1 MTKVKVGLGCLLE
14 LLKKDPIVKI
24 VSELPPKETAELN
37 FIYLV
42 PKDNAGQDKR
52 AYVLRPDRSGYDA
65 IDLSPQVI
73 DVVGEGLITVKKEV
87 HNENGDVTFTV
98 TTSPSF
104 QAVLDSLTAKDKE
117 LDTKVSALEAKDAVH
132 EAKLSAIEAKDSEQD
147 TKLEALKAHDD
158 QVDNALEEVGKAIE
172 KTVDLVDKKT
182 GDLKESVK
190 ELNDSVK
197 KLDEEHGK
205 AIGDLQKDSQDL
217 KELTS
222 ELDNSIS
229 EINDQIKHLDGGLE
243 EEVKA
248 VHTEVED
255 ITNAVT
261 ELENKTDKL
270 VKDAETDKATQK
282 EKDNTQDAEI
292 EALKKKDEEVGTA
305 LESMG
310 EALGKT
316 VDLIDNKTQG
326 LDTRVK
332 ALEAKE
338 DSDKQTL
345 AIAGNKLSISNGNE
359 VDLPQ
364 YDDTSVKE
372 SIKQANDYTE
382 QVKNFLEGKVNA
394 NKDAIDANKADAD
407 AKNTAL
413 TTRVNVLE
421 EAKPVVENKLTEIE
435 AKNTAQ
441 DEKITAL
448 ENRTDNFINN
458 VAVSKADGKVK
469 LTYSRVDGSSSEV
482 EFEDSD
488 TVTLAYDDEPLKTRI
503 KALEDKEDKDTI
515 YNDTEVKQGI
525 QANTASITALDTK
538 VDGNKQAQDGKN
550 TELENR
556 IQALEVKPDKDTV
569 YDDSALTN
577 RVQAL
582 ENKEDK
588 DTVYDDTALAGR
600 VTALETT
607 VPANKQAQDAKNTE
621 LDAKDK
627 ELEGKITALENKV
640 DNDNQTLTLDDHTL
654 SISGGNSVTLPKYD
668 DSALKASV
676 EELKAKDTELANKD
690 QELTNEI
697 NTLKAKTDN
706 FVSGVSVNKEGNK
719 VKLTYSYVDGSNK
732 EVEFEDSDTVTL
744 AYDDTAVK
752 ERLTALEAKEDKD
765 TIYNDAEVKA
775 QIQAVDTK
783 ADNNKQAQDTKNTE
797 LENRIGA
804 LESKEDKDTIYDDS
818 ALKAK
823 VSDLTDKDTALDAR
837 ISALETK
844 PDKDTIYDDTALAGR
859 VSALEA
865 KEDKDTVYDDTE
877 LKGKIKELSDRVAT
891 DEGAQA
897 LKNDAQDTEIQAL
910 KAKDAELAKSITD
923 NKADADTKVQG
934 LDTRLQAIEAKE
946 DNDKQTLS
954 LTDHTLAI
962 SNGNSVELPKYDDS
976 ALKAKDAE
984 QDEAIKS
991 LKEKTKSFLTGAGV
1005 TRQGNVVTLTYT
1017 NIDGSSTNLE
1027 FNDNDT
1033 KAIAYDDSALKAR
1046 VQDLENRADNDTI
1059 YNDAPLKE
1067 RISALENKPDK
1078 DTVYDDAPLK
1088 ERITALETKVDKDTV
1103 YDDSAVRQLIQANKD
1118 SIATTDNMVD
1128 EHENKINTLTTD
1140 VEALK
1145 AKPDKDTIYDDS
1157 AVTARLTALETKEDK
1172 DTVYN
1177 DKELRDKITALE
1189 GKTDNFVSNV
1199 GVSRDGNTVKLTYTM
1214 VNGDNKEVSFTDN
1227 DTVSVA
1233 YDDSALRGRVEA
1245 LENKP
1250 EVEYELAKT
1259 TKAVTLSQGDG
1270 VINLASEETTDPF
1283 KELTLKGN
1291 VSAKVKSPFGGDEV
1305 TVVGKVGFTSGTTE
1319 DEIQGSHRNSINE
1332 FVYVEFFY
1340 TGATVKA
1347 FLVFE
1352 PENENEVVKYR
1363 KALSLDELQGTEPAR
1378 ISISKAGAE
1387 QGYVEATFTG
1397 VNSSI
1402 NYYKVQKKG

>member
-158 QVDNALEEVGKAIE
+158 QVDDALEAVGKTIE
-172 KTVDLVDKKT
+172 KTVDLIDAKVLELKKDNERQD
-182 GDLKESVK
+182 GALDDLGESVK
-190 ELNDSVK
+190 DLNESVQH
-197 KLDEEHGK
+197 LDEEHGK
-205 AIGDLQKDSQDL
+205 AIADLQKDSQGL

-222 ELDNSIS
+222 ELDNSIN
-229 EINDQIKHLDGGLE
+229 EINDQLKLLDGGLE

-248 VHTEVED
+248 IHTEVGD

-261 ELENKTDKL
+261 EIENRTDKL
-270 VKDAETDKATQK
+270 AKDAEDKSKSQA
-282 EKDNTQDAEI
+282 EKDGSQDAEI
-292 EALKKKDEEVGTA
+292 EALKKKDAEVETA
-305 LESMG
+305 LETLG
-310 EALGKT
+310 ETLGKT
-316 VDLIDNKTQG
+316 VDLIDHKAEG

-364 YDDTSVKE
+364 YDDTAVKDA
-372 SIKQANDYTE
+372 INHLGDGLNQAMDYTE
-382 QVKNFLEGKVNA
+382 QVKNYVDSKA
-394 NKDAIDANKADAD
+394 DALTLVLGTAKADAD

-413 TTRVNVLE
+413 TARVNVLE
-421 EAKPVVENKLTEIE
+421 EAKPVVENKLAEL
-435 AKNTAQ
+435 AVKNDSQ

-458 VAVSKADGKVK
+458 VTVSKEAGKVK

-569 YDDSALTN
+569 YDD
-577 RVQAL
+577 
-582 ENKEDK
+582 
-588 DTVYDDTALAGR
+588 TALAGR
-600 VTALETT
+600 VTA
-607 VPANKQAQDAKNTE
+607 NKEAQDAKNT
-621 LDAKDK
+621 

-654 SISGGNSVTLPKYD
+654 SISGGNAVTLPKYD
-668 DSALKASV
+668 DSALKADV

-752 ERLTALEAKEDKD
+752 ERLTALE
-765 TIYNDAEVKA
+765 
-775 QIQAVDTK
+775 
-783 ADNNKQAQDTKNTE
+783 
-797 LENRIGA
+797 
-804 LESKEDKDTIYDDS
+804 
-818 ALKAK
+818 
-823 VSDLTDKDTALDAR
+823 
-837 ISALETK
+837 TK
-844 PDKDTIYDDTALAGR
+844 P
-859 VSALEA
+859 
-865 KEDKDTVYDDTE
+865 DKDTVYDDTE
-877 LKGKIKELSDRVAT
+877 LKGKVEALTTRVTT
-891 DEGAQA
+891 DESAQA
-897 LKNDAQDTEIQAL
+897 IKDNAQDAEIQAL

-954 LTDHTLAI
+954 LTDHTLSI
-962 SNGNSVELPKYDDS
+962 YNGNSVELPKYDDTVV
-976 ALKAKDAE
+976 KAKNAS
-984 QDEAIKS
+984 QDEEINA
-991 LKEKTKSFLTGAGV
+991 LKEKTKSFLTGASV

-1033 KAIAYDDSALKAR
+1033 KAIAYDDTALKAR

-1059 YNDAPLKE
+1059 YNDAPIKE
-1067 RISALENKPDK
+1067 RLNALETKEDK

-1088 ERITALETKVDKDTV
+1088 ERLTALETKVDKDTV
-1103 YDDSAVRQLIQANKD
+1103 YDDTEVKKLIQANKD

-1199 GVSRDGNTVKLTYTM
+1199 GVSREGNTVKLTYTM

-1250 EVEYELAKT
+1250 EVEYDLVKT
-1259 TKAVTLSQGDG
+1259 TKAVTLSQGEG
-1270 VINLASEETTDPF
+1270 VINLASEATTDPL
-1283 KELTLKGN
+1283 KELVLTGN
-1291 VSAKVKSPFGGDEV
+1291 VSAKVKSPFGGEET
-1305 TVVGKVGFTSGTTE
+1305 TVAGKVGFNSGTTG
-1319 DEIQGSHRNSINE
+1319 DDIQGSHKDSINE
-1332 FVYVEFFY
+1332 FVYVDFFY
-1340 TGATVKA
+1340 TGSTVKA
-1347 FLVFE
+1347 YLVYE

-1363 KALSLDELQGTEPAR
+1363 KALSLAELQGTEPAR
-1378 ISISKAGAE
+1378 ISISKGGVE
-1387 QGYVEATFTG
+1387 QGYVEATFTA
-1397 VNSSI
+1397 VTASSNS
-1402 NYYKVQKKG
+1402 YKVQKKG

>member
-73 DVVGEGLITVKKEV
+73 DVVGEGLITVKREV

-158 QVDNALEEVGKAIE
+158 QVDDALEAVGKTIE
-172 KTVDLVDKKT
+172 KTVDLIDAKVLELKKDNERQD
-182 GDLKESVK
+182 GALDDLGESVK
-190 ELNDSVK
+190 DLNESVQH
-197 KLDEEHGK
+197 LDEEHGK
-205 AIGDLQKDSQDL
+205 AIADLQKDSQGL

-222 ELDNSIS
+222 ELDNSIN
-229 EINDQIKHLDGGLE
+229 EINDQLKLLDGGLE

-248 VHTEVED
+248 IHTEVGD

-261 ELENKTDKL
+261 EIENRTDKL
-270 VKDAETDKATQK
+270 AKDAEDKTKAQA
-282 EKDNTQDAEI
+282 EKDGSQDTEI
-292 EALKKKDEEVGTA
+292 EALKKKDAEVETA
-305 LESMG
+305 LETLG
-310 EALGKT
+310 ETLGKT
-316 VDLIDNKTQG
+316 VDLIDHKAEG

-345 AIAGNKLSISNGNE
+345 AIDGNKLSISNGNE

-364 YDDTSVKE
+364 YDDTAVKDA
-372 SIKQANDYTE
+372 INHLGDGLNQAMDYTE
-382 QVKNFLEGKVNA
+382 QVKNYV
-394 NKDAIDANKADAD
+394 DSKADALTLVLGTSKADSD
-407 AKNTAL
+407 AKNSAL
-413 TTRVNVLE
+413 TDRVHVLE

-556 IQALEVKPDKDTV
+556 IQALE
-569 YDDSALTN
+569 
-577 RVQAL
+577 
-582 ENKEDK
+582 
-588 DTVYDDTALAGR
+588 
-600 VTALETT
+600 
-607 VPANKQAQDAKNTE
+607 
-621 LDAKDK
+621 
-627 ELEGKITALENKV
+627 
-640 DNDNQTLTLDDHTL
+640 
-654 SISGGNSVTLPKYD
+654 
-668 DSALKASV
+668 
-676 EELKAKDTELANKD
+676 
-690 QELTNEI
+690 
-697 NTLKAKTDN
+697 
-706 FVSGVSVNKEGNK
+706 
-719 VKLTYSYVDGSNK
+719 
-732 EVEFEDSDTVTL
+732 
-744 AYDDTAVK
+744 
-752 ERLTALEAKEDKD
+752 
-765 TIYNDAEVKA
+765 
-775 QIQAVDTK
+775 
-783 ADNNKQAQDTKNTE
+783 
-797 LENRIGA
+797 
-804 LESKEDKDTIYDDS
+804 
-818 ALKAK
+818 
-823 VSDLTDKDTALDAR
+823 
-837 ISALETK
+837 TK
-844 PDKDTIYDDTALAGR
+844 P
-859 VSALEA
+859 
-865 KEDKDTVYDDTE
+865 DKDTVYDDTE
-877 LKGKIKELSDRVAT
+877 LKGKVEALTTRVTT
-891 DEGAQA
+891 DESAQA
-897 LKNDAQDTEIQAL
+897 IKDNAQDAKIQAL
-910 KAKDAELAKSITD
+910 EAKDAELAKSITD

-946 DNDKQTLS
+946 DSDKQTLS
-954 LTDHTLAI
+954 LTDHTLSI
-962 SNGNSVELPKYDDS
+962 SNGNSVELPKYDDTVV
-976 ALKAKDAE
+976 KAKNTE
-984 QDEAIKS
+984 QDEELKA
-991 LKEKTKSFLTGAGV
+991 LKEKTKSFLTGASV

-1017 NIDGSSTNLE
+1017 NIDGTSTNLE

-1033 KAIAYDDSALKAR
+1033 KTIAYDDTALKAR

-1059 YNDAPLKE
+1059 YNDAP
-1067 RISALENKPDK
+1067 I
-1078 DTVYDDAPLK
+1078 K
-1088 ERITALETKVDKDTV
+1088 ERITALENKTDKDIV
-1103 YDDSAVRQLIQANKD
+1103 YDDAEVKKLIQANKD

-1128 EHENKINTLTTD
+1128 EHENKINTLTSD

-1177 DKELRDKITALE
+1177 DEELRNKITALE

-1199 GVSRDGNTVKLTYTM
+1199 GVSREGNTVKLTYTM

-1250 EVEYELAKT
+1250 EVEYELAKST
-1259 TKAVTLSQGDG
+1259 VSVGMNNQVGIIELALEGRKPNGQLKEF
-1270 VINLASEETTDPF
+1270 VIT
-1283 KELTLKGN
+1283 GN
-1291 VSAKVKSPFGGDEV
+1291 VSAKVKSPFGGDET
-1305 TVVGKVGFTSGTTE
+1305 TVAGKVGFTSGTTG
-1319 DEIQGSHRNSINE
+1319 DDISGSHTTAVSEN
-1332 FVYVEFFY
+1332 VYVEFYY
-1340 TGATVKA
+1340 TDSELKA
-1347 FLVFE
+1347 SLVYE

-1363 KALSLDELQGTEPAR
+1363 KVLNIDELKGTEPAR
-1378 ISISKAGAE
+1378 ISISKANVE
-1387 QGYVEATFTG
+1387 QGYVEATFTDFT
-1397 VNSSI
+1397 VKLNS
-1402 NYYKVQKKG
+1402 YKVQKKG

>member
-158 QVDNALEEVGKAIE
+158 QVDNALEEVGKTIE
-172 KTVDLVDKKT
+172 KTVELIDAKVLELKKDNERQDGALDDL
-182 GDLKESVK
+182 GESVK
-190 ELNDSVK
+190 DLNESVQH
-197 KLDEEHGK
+197 LDEEHGK
-205 AIGDLQKDSQDL
+205 AIADLQKDSQDM

-222 ELDNSIS
+222 ELDNSIN
-229 EINDQIKHLDGGLE
+229 EINDQLKLLDGGLE
-243 EEVKA
+243 EEVNNL
-248 VHTEVED
+248 HTEVSD
-255 ITNAVT
+255 MTNTVT
-261 ELENKTDKL
+261 ELENRTDKL
-270 VKDAETDKATQK
+270 AKDAEDKAKAQA
-282 EKDNTQDAEI
+282 EKDGSQDAEI
-292 EALKKKDEEVGTA
+292 EALKKKDAEVETA
-305 LESMG
+305 LETLG
-310 EALGKT
+310 ETLGKT
-316 VDLIDNKTQG
+316 VDLIDHKAEG

-382 QVKNFLEGKVNA
+382 SVKNFLEGKN
-394 NKDAIDANKADAD
+394 D
-407 AKNTAL
+407 AL

-458 VAVSKADGKVK
+458 VTVSKEAGKVK

-556 IQALEVKPDKDTV
+556 IQALE
-569 YDDSALTN
+569 
-577 RVQAL
+577 
-582 ENKEDK
+582 
-588 DTVYDDTALAGR
+588 
-600 VTALETT
+600 
-607 VPANKQAQDAKNTE
+607 
-621 LDAKDK
+621 
-627 ELEGKITALENKV
+627 
-640 DNDNQTLTLDDHTL
+640 
-654 SISGGNSVTLPKYD
+654 
-668 DSALKASV
+668 
-676 EELKAKDTELANKD
+676 
-690 QELTNEI
+690 
-697 NTLKAKTDN
+697 
-706 FVSGVSVNKEGNK
+706 
-719 VKLTYSYVDGSNK
+719 
-732 EVEFEDSDTVTL
+732 
-744 AYDDTAVK
+744 
-752 ERLTALEAKEDKD
+752 
-765 TIYNDAEVKA
+765 
-775 QIQAVDTK
+775 
-783 ADNNKQAQDTKNTE
+783 
-797 LENRIGA
+797 
-804 LESKEDKDTIYDDS
+804 
-818 ALKAK
+818 
-823 VSDLTDKDTALDAR
+823 
-837 ISALETK
+837 TK
-844 PDKDTIYDDTALAGR
+844 P
-859 VSALEA
+859 
-865 KEDKDTVYDDTE
+865 DKDTVYDDTE
-877 LKGKIKELSDRVAT
+877 LKGKVETLTTRVTT
-891 DEGAQA
+891 DESAQA
-897 LKNDAQDTEIQAL
+897 IKDNAQDAEIQAL

-946 DNDKQTLS
+946 DSDKQTLS
-954 LTDHTLAI
+954 LTDHTLSI
-962 SNGNSVELPKYDDS
+962 SNGNSVELPKYDDTVVKAKNTS
-976 ALKAKDAE
+976 QDEEINALKE
-984 QDEAIKS
+984 R
-991 LKEKTKSFLTGAGV
+991 TKSFLTGASV

-1033 KAIAYDDSALKAR
+1033 KAIAYDDTALKAR

-1067 RISALENKPDK
+1067 RITALENKTDK

-1088 ERITALETKVDKDTV
+1088 ERLTALETKVDKDTV
-1103 YDDSAVRQLIQANKD
+1103 YDDTEVKKLIQANKD

-1177 DKELRDKITALE
+1177 DEELRNKITALE

-1199 GVSRDGNTVKLTYTM
+1199 GVSREGNTVKLTYTM

-1250 EVEYELAKT
+1250 EVEYELAKA
-1259 TKAVTLSQGDG
+1259 TKAVTLSQGEG
-1270 VINLASEETTDPF
+1270 VINLASEATTDPL
-1283 KELTLKGN
+1283 KELVLTGN
-1291 VSAKVKSPFGGDEV
+1291 VSAKVKSPFGGDET
-1305 TVVGKVGFTSGTTE
+1305 TVAGKVGFNSGTTG
-1319 DEIQGSHRNSINE
+1319 DAISGSHTTAVSEN
-1332 FVYVEFFY
+1332 VYVEFYY
-1340 TGATVKA
+1340 TDSTVKA
-1347 FLVFE
+1347 YLVYE
-1352 PENENEVVKYR
+1352 PDNENEVVKYR
-1363 KALSLDELQGTEPAR
+1363 KALSLAELEGTEPAR
-1378 ISISKAGAE
+1378 ISISKANVE
-1387 QGYVEATFTG
+1387 QGYVEATFTA
-1397 VNSSI
+1397 VTASSNS
-1402 NYYKVQKKG
+1402 YKVKRDGSLKGDKTPTKLL

>member
-158 QVDNALEEVGKAIE
+158 QVDDALEAVGKTIE
-172 KTVDLVDKKT
+172 KTVDLIDAKVLELKKDNERQD
-182 GDLKESVK
+182 GALDDLGESVK
-190 ELNDSVK
+190 DLNESVQH
-197 KLDEEHGK
+197 LDEEHGK
-205 AIGDLQKDSQDL
+205 AIADLQKDSQGL

-222 ELDNSIS
+222 ELDNSIN
-229 EINDQIKHLDGGLE
+229 EINDQLKLLDGGLE

-248 VHTEVED
+248 IHTEVGD

-261 ELENKTDKL
+261 EIENRTDKL
-270 VKDAETDKATQK
+270 AKDAEDKTKAQA
-282 EKDNTQDAEI
+282 EKDGSQDTEI
-292 EALKKKDEEVGTA
+292 EALKKKDAEVETA
-305 LESMG
+305 LETLG
-310 EALGKT
+310 ETLGKT
-316 VDLIDNKTQG
+316 VDLIDHKAEG

-345 AIAGNKLSISNGNE
+345 AIDGNKLSISNGNE

-364 YDDTSVKE
+364 YDDTAVKDA
-372 SIKQANDYTE
+372 INHLGDGLNQAMDYTE
-382 QVKNFLEGKVNA
+382 QVKNYV
-394 NKDAIDANKADAD
+394 DSKADALTLVLGTSKADSD
-407 AKNTAL
+407 AKNSAL
-413 TTRVNVLE
+413 TDRVHVLE

-482 EFEDSD
+482 EFEDSN

-525 QANTASITALDTK
+525 QANNASITALDTK

-556 IQALEVKPDKDTV
+556 IQALE
-569 YDDSALTN
+569 
-577 RVQAL
+577 
-582 ENKEDK
+582 
-588 DTVYDDTALAGR
+588 
-600 VTALETT
+600 
-607 VPANKQAQDAKNTE
+607 
-621 LDAKDK
+621 
-627 ELEGKITALENKV
+627 
-640 DNDNQTLTLDDHTL
+640 
-654 SISGGNSVTLPKYD
+654 
-668 DSALKASV
+668 
-676 EELKAKDTELANKD
+676 
-690 QELTNEI
+690 
-697 NTLKAKTDN
+697 
-706 FVSGVSVNKEGNK
+706 
-719 VKLTYSYVDGSNK
+719 
-732 EVEFEDSDTVTL
+732 
-744 AYDDTAVK
+744 
-752 ERLTALEAKEDKD
+752 
-765 TIYNDAEVKA
+765 
-775 QIQAVDTK
+775 
-783 ADNNKQAQDTKNTE
+783 
-797 LENRIGA
+797 
-804 LESKEDKDTIYDDS
+804 
-818 ALKAK
+818 
-823 VSDLTDKDTALDAR
+823 
-837 ISALETK
+837 TK
-844 PDKDTIYDDTALAGR
+844 P
-859 VSALEA
+859 
-865 KEDKDTVYDDTE
+865 DKDTVYDDTE
-877 LKGKIKELSDRVAT
+877 LKGKVEALTTRVTT
-891 DEGAQA
+891 DESAQA
-897 LKNDAQDTEIQAL
+897 IKDNAQDAKIQAL
-910 KAKDAELAKSITD
+910 EAKDAELAKSITD

-946 DNDKQTLS
+946 DSDKQTLS
-954 LTDHTLAI
+954 LTDHTLSI
-962 SNGNSVELPKYDDS
+962 SNGNSVELPKYDDTVV
-976 ALKAKDAE
+976 KAKNTE
-984 QDEAIKS
+984 QDEELKA
-991 LKEKTKSFLTGAGV
+991 LKEKTKSFLTGASV

-1017 NIDGSSTNLE
+1017 NIDGTSTNLE

-1033 KAIAYDDSALKAR
+1033 KTIAYDDTALKAR

-1059 YNDAPLKE
+1059 YNDAPIKE
-1067 RISALENKPDK
+1067 RITALENKTDK
-1078 DTVYDDAPLK
+1078 DTVYDDAEVK
-1088 ERITALETKVDKDTV
+1088 K
-1103 YDDSAVRQLIQANKD
+1103 LIQANKD

-1128 EHENKINTLTTD
+1128 EHENKINTLTSD

-1177 DKELRDKITALE
+1177 DEELRNKITALE

-1199 GVSRDGNTVKLTYTM
+1199 GVSREGNTVKLTYTM

-1250 EVEYELAKT
+1250 EVEYELAKST
-1259 TKAVTLSQGDG
+1259 VSVGMNNQVGIIELALEGRKPNGQLKEF
-1270 VINLASEETTDPF
+1270 VIT
-1283 KELTLKGN
+1283 GN
-1291 VSAKVKSPFGGDEV
+1291 VSAKVKSPFGGDET
-1305 TVVGKVGFTSGTTE
+1305 TVAGKVGFTSGTTG
-1319 DEIQGSHRNSINE
+1319 DDISGSHTTAVSEN
-1332 FVYVEFFY
+1332 VYVEFYY
-1340 TGATVKA
+1340 TDSELKA
-1347 FLVFE
+1347 SLVYE

-1363 KALSLDELQGTEPAR
+1363 KVLNIDELKGTEPAR
-1378 ISISKAGAE
+1378 ISISKANVE
-1387 QGYVEATFTG
+1387 QGYVEATFTDFT
-1397 VNSSI
+1397 VKLNS
-1402 NYYKVQKKG
+1402 YKVQKKG

>member
-158 QVDNALEEVGKAIE
+158 QVDDALEAVGKTIE
-172 KTVDLVDKKT
+172 KTVDLIDAKVLELKKDNERQD
-182 GDLKESVK
+182 GALDDLGESVK
-190 ELNDSVK
+190 DLNESVQH
-197 KLDEEHGK
+197 LDEEHGK
-205 AIGDLQKDSQDL
+205 AIADLQKDSQDM

-222 ELDNSIS
+222 ELDNSIN
-229 EINDQIKHLDGGLE
+229 EINDQLKLLDGGLE

-248 VHTEVED
+248 IHTEVGD

-261 ELENKTDKL
+261 EVENRTDKL
-270 VKDAETDKATQK
+270 AKDAEDKAKAQA
-282 EKDNTQDAEI
+282 EKDGSQDAEI
-292 EALKKKDEEVGTA
+292 EALKKKDEEIGTA
-305 LESMG
+305 LETMG

-316 VDLIDNKTQG
+316 VDLIDHKAEG

-364 YDDTSVKE
+364 YDDTAVKDA
-372 SIKQANDYTE
+372 INHLGDGLNQAMDYTE
-382 QVKNFLEGKVNA
+382 QVKNYVDSKA
-394 NKDAIDANKADAD
+394 DALTLVLGTAKADAD
-407 AKNTAL
+407 AKNEAL
-413 TTRVNVLE
+413 TNRVHVLE

-458 VAVSKADGKVK
+458 VTVSKEAGKVK

-569 YDDSALTN
+569 YDD
-577 RVQAL
+577 
-582 ENKEDK
+582 
-588 DTVYDDTALAGR
+588 TVLAGR
-600 VTALETT
+600 VTA
-607 VPANKQAQDAKNTE
+607 NKEAQDAKNT
-621 LDAKDK
+621 

-640 DNDNQTLTLDDHTL
+640 DNDNQTLALDDHTL

-668 DSALKASV
+668 D
-676 EELKAKDTELANKD
+676 
-690 QELTNEI
+690 
-697 NTLKAKTDN
+697 
-706 FVSGVSVNKEGNK
+706 
-719 VKLTYSYVDGSNK
+719 
-732 EVEFEDSDTVTL
+732 
-744 AYDDTAVK
+744 
-752 ERLTALEAKEDKD
+752 
-765 TIYNDAEVKA
+765 
-775 QIQAVDTK
+775 
-783 ADNNKQAQDTKNTE
+783 
-797 LENRIGA
+797 
-804 LESKEDKDTIYDDS
+804 
-818 ALKAK
+818 
-823 VSDLTDKDTALDAR
+823 
-837 ISALETK
+837 
-844 PDKDTIYDDTALAGR
+844 
-859 VSALEA
+859 
-865 KEDKDTVYDDTE
+865 TE
-877 LKGKIKELSDRVAT
+877 LKSKVEALTTRVTT
-891 DEGAQA
+891 DESAQA
-897 LKNDAQDTEIQAL
+897 IKDNAQDAEIQAL
-910 KAKDAELAKSITD
+910 KAKDAELTKSITD

-946 DNDKQTLS
+946 DSDKQTLS
-954 LTDHTLAI
+954 LTDHTLTI
-962 SNGNSVELPKYDDS
+962 SNGNSVELPKYDDTVV
-976 ALKAKDAE
+976 KAKNTE
-984 QDEAIKS
+984 QDEELKA
-991 LKEKTKSFLTGAGV
+991 LKEKTKSFLTGASV

-1017 NIDGSSTNLE
+1017 NIDGTSTNLE

-1033 KAIAYDDSALKAR
+1033 KAIAYDDTALKAR

-1067 RISALENKPDK
+1067 RITALENKPDK
-1078 DTVYDDAPLK
+1078 DTVYDDAQLK

-1128 EHENKINTLTTD
+1128 EHENKINTLTSD

-1199 GVSRDGNTVKLTYTM
+1199 GVSREGNTVKLTYTM

-1245 LENKP
+1245 LEQKP
-1250 EVEYELAKT
+1250 EVEYELAETIKN
-1259 TKAVTLSQGDG
+1259 VLLSQGEG
-1270 VINLASEETTDPF
+1270 VINLALGATTDPL
-1283 KELTLKGN
+1283 KELVLTGN
-1291 VSAKVKSPFGGDEV
+1291 VSAKVKSPFGGDET
-1305 TVVGKVGFTSGTTE
+1305 TVAGKVGFTSGTTG
-1319 DEIQGSHRNSINE
+1319 DAISGSHTTAVSEN
-1332 FVYVEFFY
+1332 VYVEFYY
-1340 TGATVKA
+1340 TDSTMKA
-1347 FLVFE
+1347 YLVYE
-1352 PENENEVVKYR
+1352 PDNENEVVKYR
-1363 KALSLDELQGTEPAR
+1363 KALSLAELQGTEPAR
-1378 ISISKAGAE
+1378 ISISKANVE
-1387 QGYVEATFTG
+1387 QGYVEVTFTD
-1397 VNSSI
+1397 VALNINS
-1402 NYYKVQKKG
+1402 YKVQKKG

>member
-73 DVVGEGLITVKKEV
+73 DVVGEGLITVKREV

-158 QVDNALEEVGKAIE
+158 QVDDALEAVGKTIE
-172 KTVDLVDKKT
+172 KTVDLIDAKVLELKKDNERQD
-182 GDLKESVK
+182 GALDDLGESVK
-190 ELNDSVK
+190 DLNESVQH
-197 KLDEEHGK
+197 LDEEHGK
-205 AIGDLQKDSQDL
+205 AIVDLQKDSQDM

-222 ELDNSIS
+222 ELDNSIN
-229 EINDQIKHLDGGLE
+229 EINDQLKLLDGGLE

-248 VHTEVED
+248 IHTEVGD

-261 ELENKTDKL
+261 EIENRTDKL
-270 VKDAETDKATQK
+270 AKDAEDKSKAQA
-282 EKDNTQDAEI
+282 EKDGSQDAEI
-292 EALKKKDEEVGTA
+292 EALKKKDAEAETA
-305 LESMG
+305 LETLG
-310 EALGKT
+310 ETLGKT
-316 VDLIDNKTQG
+316 VDLIDHKAEG

-364 YDDTSVKE
+364 YDDTAVKDA
-372 SIKQANDYTE
+372 INHLGDGLNQAMDYTE
-382 QVKNFLEGKVNA
+382 QVKNYV
-394 NKDAIDANKADAD
+394 DSKADALTLVLGTSKADSD
-407 AKNTAL
+407 AKNSAL
-413 TTRVNVLE
+413 TDRVHVLE

-556 IQALEVKPDKDTV
+556 IQALE
-569 YDDSALTN
+569 
-577 RVQAL
+577 
-582 ENKEDK
+582 
-588 DTVYDDTALAGR
+588 
-600 VTALETT
+600 
-607 VPANKQAQDAKNTE
+607 
-621 LDAKDK
+621 
-627 ELEGKITALENKV
+627 
-640 DNDNQTLTLDDHTL
+640 
-654 SISGGNSVTLPKYD
+654 
-668 DSALKASV
+668 
-676 EELKAKDTELANKD
+676 
-690 QELTNEI
+690 
-697 NTLKAKTDN
+697 
-706 FVSGVSVNKEGNK
+706 
-719 VKLTYSYVDGSNK
+719 
-732 EVEFEDSDTVTL
+732 
-744 AYDDTAVK
+744 
-752 ERLTALEAKEDKD
+752 
-765 TIYNDAEVKA
+765 
-775 QIQAVDTK
+775 
-783 ADNNKQAQDTKNTE
+783 
-797 LENRIGA
+797 
-804 LESKEDKDTIYDDS
+804 
-818 ALKAK
+818 
-823 VSDLTDKDTALDAR
+823 
-837 ISALETK
+837 TK
-844 PDKDTIYDDTALAGR
+844 P
-859 VSALEA
+859 
-865 KEDKDTVYDDTE
+865 DKDTVYDDTE
-877 LKGKIKELSDRVAT
+877 LKGKVEALTTRVTT
-891 DEGAQA
+891 DESAQA
-897 LKNDAQDTEIQAL
+897 IKDNAQDAKIQAL
-910 KAKDAELAKSITD
+910 EAKDAELAKSITD

-946 DNDKQTLS
+946 DSDKQTLS
-954 LTDHTLAI
+954 LTDHTLSI
-962 SNGNSVELPKYDDS
+962 SNGNSVELPKYDDTVV
-976 ALKAKDAE
+976 KAKNTE
-984 QDEAIKS
+984 QDEE
-991 LKEKTKSFLTGAGV
+991 LKALREKTKSFLTGASV

-1017 NIDGSSTNLE
+1017 NIDGTSTNLE

-1033 KAIAYDDSALKAR
+1033 KAIAYDDTTLKAR

-1067 RISALENKPDK
+1067 RI
-1078 DTVYDDAPLK
+1078 T
-1088 ERITALETKVDKDTV
+1088 
-1103 YDDSAVRQLIQANKD
+1103 
-1118 SIATTDNMVD
+1118 
-1128 EHENKINTLTTD
+1128 
-1140 VEALK
+1140 
-1145 AKPDKDTIYDDS
+1145 
-1157 AVTARLTALETKEDK
+1157 
-1172 DTVYN
+1172 
-1177 DKELRDKITALE
+1177 
-1189 GKTDNFVSNV
+1189 
-1199 GVSRDGNTVKLTYTM
+1199 
-1214 VNGDNKEVSFTDN
+1214 
-1227 DTVSVA
+1227 
-1233 YDDSALRGRVEA
+1233 A

-1250 EVEYELAKT
+1250 EVVYSIHKEITNIPY
-1259 TKAVTLSQGDG
+1259 SQGDG
-1270 VINLASEETTDPF
+1270 VIDISQVQTEIGDFL
-1283 KELTLKGN
+1283 ELVVTGD
-1291 VSAKVKSPFGGDEV
+1291 VSAKFKSPFGGTESTV
-1305 TVVGKVGFTSGTTE
+1305 TGKVGFNSGFSK
-1319 DEIQGSHRNSINE
+1319 DVIRGSHTTSVSDD
-1332 FVYVEFFY
+1332 VYVAFYYTESFF
-1340 TGATVKA
+1340 KA
-1347 FLVFE
+1347 YLVYE

-1363 KALSLDELQGTEPAR
+1363 KVLSLAELKGEEPAR
-1378 ISISKAGAE
+1378 ISISKGGIE
-1387 QGYVEATFTG
+1387 QGYLEARFTNVRTTF
-1397 VNSSI
+1397 NS
-1402 NYYKVQKKG
+1402 YLLRKG

>member
-1 MTKVKVGLGCLLE
+1 MTKVKVGLGCLME

-24 VSELPPKETAELN
+24 VGELPPKESAELN
-37 FIYLV
+37 YIYLV

-158 QVDNALEEVGKAIE
+158 QVDNALEEVGKTIE
-172 KTVDLVDKKT
+172 KTVDLIDAKVLELKKENERQD
-182 GDLKESVK
+182 GAIDDLGESVK
-190 ELNDSVK
+190 DLNESVQH
-197 KLDEEHGK
+197 LDEEHGK
-205 AIGDLQKDSQDL
+205 AIADLQKDSQGL

-222 ELDNSIS
+222 ELDNSIN
-229 EINDQIKHLDGGLE
+229 EINDQLKLLDGGLE

-248 VHTEVED
+248 VHTEVGD

-261 ELENKTDKL
+261 EIENRTDKL
-270 VKDAETDKATQK
+270 AKDADDKAKAQA
-282 EKDNTQDAEI
+282 EKDGSQDAEI
-292 EALKKKDEEVGTA
+292 EALKKKDAEVETA
-305 LESMG
+305 LETLG
-310 EALGKT
+310 ETLGKT
-316 VDLIDNKTQG
+316 VDLIDHKAQG

-332 ALEAKE
+332 ALESKE

-382 QVKNFLEGKVNA
+382 QVKNFLEGKN
-394 NKDAIDANKADAD
+394 D
-407 AKNTAL
+407 AL

-525 QANTASITALDTK
+525 KANESAIQGVENDLTALRTHTDARIEALENKEDKDTIYDDSAVRGQITALEGK
-538 VDGNKQAQDGKN
+538 VDGNKSAQDGKN

-569 YDDSALTN
+569 YDD
-577 RVQAL
+577 
-582 ENKEDK
+582 
-588 DTVYDDTALAGR
+588 TALAGR

-607 VPANKQAQDAKNTE
+607 VPANKEAQDAKNAE

-627 ELEGKITALENKV
+627 EIEGKITALENKV
-640 DNDNQTLTLDDHTL
+640 DNDNQTLTLEDNTL
-654 SISGGNSVTLPKYD
+654 SISGGNAVTLPKYD

-844 PDKDTIYDDTALAGR
+844 PDKDTVYDDTALKAKVEALSNR
-859 VSALEA
+859 V
-865 KEDKDTVYDDTE
+865 T
-877 LKGKIKELSDRVAT
+877 T
-891 DEGAQA
+891 DESAQTI
-897 LKNDAQDTEIQAL
+897 KDEAQDTEIQAL
-910 KAKDAELAKSITD
+910 KAKDTELAKSIAD
-923 NKADADTKVQG
+923 NKADADSKAQG

-1059 YNDAPLKE
+1059 YNDAPIKE
-1067 RISALENKPDK
+1067 RITALENKPDK

-1088 ERITALETKVDKDTV
+1088 ERLTALETKVDKDTV
-1103 YDDSAVRQLIQANKD
+1103 YDDTEVKKLIQANKD

-1177 DKELRDKITALE
+1177 DEELRNKITALE

-1199 GVSRDGNTVKLTYTM
+1199 GVSREGNTVKLTYTM

-1259 TKAVTLSQGDG
+1259 TKAVTLSQGEG
-1270 VINLASEETTDPF
+1270 VINLASEATTDPL
-1283 KELTLKGN
+1283 KELALTGN

-1305 TVVGKVGFTSGTTE
+1305 TVAGKVGFNSGTTG
-1319 DEIQGSHRNSINE
+1319 DEIQGSHRNAINE

-1340 TGATVKA
+1340 TGSTVKA
-1347 FLVFE
+1347 YLVYE

-1363 KALSLDELQGTEPAR
+1363 KALSLAELNGTEPAK

-1387 QGYVEATFTG
+1387 QGYVEATFTA
-1397 VNSSI
+1397 VTASI
-1402 NYYKVQKKG
+1402 NSYKVQKKG

>member
-158 QVDNALEEVGKAIE
+158 QVDDALEAVGKTIE
-172 KTVDLVDKKT
+172 KTVDLIDAKVLELKKDNERQD
-182 GDLKESVK
+182 GALDDLGESVK
-190 ELNDSVK
+190 DLNESVQH
-197 KLDEEHGK
+197 LDEEHGK
-205 AIGDLQKDSQDL
+205 AIADLQKDSQDM

-222 ELDNSIS
+222 ELDNSIN
-229 EINDQIKHLDGGLE
+229 EINDQLKLLDGGLE

-248 VHTEVED
+248 IHTEVED

-261 ELENKTDKL
+261 DIENRTDKL
-270 VKDAETDKATQK
+270 VKDADDKTKAQA
-282 EKDNTQDAEI
+282 EKDGSQDTEI
-292 EALKKKDEEVGTA
+292 EALKKKDAEVETA
-305 LESMG
+305 LETLG
-310 EALGKT
+310 ETLGKT
-316 VDLIDNKTQG
+316 VDLIDHKAEG

-345 AIAGNKLSISNGNE
+345 AIDGHKLSISNGNE

-364 YDDTSVKE
+364 YDDTAVKDA
-372 SIKQANDYTE
+372 INHLGDGLNQAMDYTE
-382 QVKNFLEGKVNA
+382 QVKNYVDSKA
-394 NKDAIDANKADAD
+394 DALTLVLGTAKADAD
-407 AKNTAL
+407 AKNEAL
-413 TTRVNVLE
+413 TNRVNVLE

-458 VAVSKADGKVK
+458 VTVSKEAGKVK

-556 IQALEVKPDKDTV
+556 IQALE
-569 YDDSALTN
+569 
-577 RVQAL
+577 
-582 ENKEDK
+582 
-588 DTVYDDTALAGR
+588 
-600 VTALETT
+600 
-607 VPANKQAQDAKNTE
+607 
-621 LDAKDK
+621 
-627 ELEGKITALENKV
+627 
-640 DNDNQTLTLDDHTL
+640 
-654 SISGGNSVTLPKYD
+654 
-668 DSALKASV
+668 
-676 EELKAKDTELANKD
+676 
-690 QELTNEI
+690 
-697 NTLKAKTDN
+697 
-706 FVSGVSVNKEGNK
+706 
-719 VKLTYSYVDGSNK
+719 
-732 EVEFEDSDTVTL
+732 
-744 AYDDTAVK
+744 
-752 ERLTALEAKEDKD
+752 
-765 TIYNDAEVKA
+765 
-775 QIQAVDTK
+775 
-783 ADNNKQAQDTKNTE
+783 
-797 LENRIGA
+797 
-804 LESKEDKDTIYDDS
+804 
-818 ALKAK
+818 
-823 VSDLTDKDTALDAR
+823 
-837 ISALETK
+837 TK
-844 PDKDTIYDDTALAGR
+844 P
-859 VSALEA
+859 
-865 KEDKDTVYDDTE
+865 DKDTVYDDTE
-877 LKGKIKELSDRVAT
+877 LKGKVEALTTRVTT
-891 DEGAQA
+891 DESAQA
-897 LKNDAQDTEIQAL
+897 IKDNAQDAEIQAL

-946 DNDKQTLS
+946 DSDKQTLS
-954 LTDHTLAI
+954 LTDHTLSI
-962 SNGNSVELPKYDDS
+962 SNGNSVELPKYDDTVV
-976 ALKAKDAE
+976 KAKNTE
-984 QDEAIKS
+984 QDEELKA
-991 LKEKTKSFLTGAGV
+991 LKEKTKSFLTGASV

-1017 NIDGSSTNLE
+1017 NIDGTSTNLE

-1033 KAIAYDDSALKAR
+1033 KSIAYDDTALKAR

-1059 YNDAPLKE
+1059 YNDAPIKE
-1067 RISALENKPDK
+1067 RITALENKPDK

-1088 ERITALETKVDKDTV
+1088 ERLTALETMVDKDTV
-1103 YDDSAVRQLIQANKD
+1103 YDDSAVKQLIQANKD

-1177 DKELRDKITALE
+1177 DEELRNKITALE

-1199 GVSRDGNTVKLTYTM
+1199 GVSREGNTVKLTYTM

-1250 EVEYELAKT
+1250 EVEYELAKST
-1259 TKAVTLSQGDG
+1259 VNVGMN
-1270 VINLASEETTDPF
+1270 INVGIIELALEGENPNGQL
-1283 KELTLKGN
+1283 KELVLTSN

-1305 TVVGKVGFTSGTTE
+1305 TVAGKVGFNSGTTG

-1340 TGATVKA
+1340 TESTVEA
-1347 FLVFE
+1347 YLVYE
-1352 PENENEVVKYR
+1352 PENKNEVVKYR
-1363 KALSLDELQGTEPAR
+1363 KKLSLAELKGTEPAR
-1378 ISISKAGAE
+1378 ISVNKNDIE

-1397 VNSSI
+1397 FSMKLNS
-1402 NYYKVQKKG
+1402 YKVQKKG

>member
-42 PKDNAGQDKR
+42 PKDNVGQDKR

-158 QVDNALEEVGKAIE
+158 QVDDALEAVGKTIE
-172 KTVDLVDKKT
+172 KTVDLIDAKVLELKKDNERQD
-182 GDLKESVK
+182 GALDDLGESVK
-190 ELNDSVK
+190 DLNESVQH
-197 KLDEEHGK
+197 LDEEHGK
-205 AIGDLQKDSQDL
+205 AIADLQKDSQGL

-222 ELDNSIS
+222 ELDNSIN
-229 EINDQIKHLDGGLE
+229 EINDQLKLLDGGLE

-248 VHTEVED
+248 IHTEVGD

-261 ELENKTDKL
+261 EIENRTDKL
-270 VKDAETDKATQK
+270 AKDAEDKSKAQA
-282 EKDNTQDAEI
+282 EKDGSQDTEI
-292 EALKKKDEEVGTA
+292 EALKKKDAEVETA
-305 LESMG
+305 LETLG
-310 EALGKT
+310 ETLGKT
-316 VDLIDNKTQG
+316 VDLIDHKAEG

-345 AIAGNKLSISNGNE
+345 AIDGHKLSISNGNE

-364 YDDTSVKE
+364 YDDTAVKDA
-372 SIKQANDYTE
+372 INHLGDGLNQAMDYTE
-382 QVKNFLEGKVNA
+382 QVKNYVDSKA
-394 NKDAIDANKADAD
+394 DALTLVLGTAKADAD

-413 TTRVNVLE
+413 TNRVNVLE
-421 EAKPVVENKLTEIE
+421 EAKPVVENKLAEL
-435 AKNTAQ
+435 AVKNDSQ

-458 VAVSKADGKVK
+458 VAVSKEAGKVK

-556 IQALEVKPDKDTV
+556 IQALETKP
-569 YDDSALTN
+569 
-577 RVQAL
+577 
-582 ENKEDK
+582 DK

-600 VTALETT
+600 VTA
-607 VPANKQAQDAKNTE
+607 NKEAQDTKNT
-621 LDAKDK
+621 

-654 SISGGNSVTLPKYD
+654 SISGGNAVTLPKYD
-668 DSALKASV
+668 DSALKADV

-752 ERLTALEAKEDKD
+752 
-765 TIYNDAEVKA
+765 DAINHLGDGLNQAMDYTEQVKNY
-775 QIQAVDTK
+775 VDSK
-783 ADNNKQAQDTKNTE
+783 AD
-797 LENRIGA
+797 A
-804 LESKEDKDTIYDDS
+804 LT
-818 ALKAK
+818 L
-823 VSDLTDKDTALDAR
+823 VLGTA
-837 ISALETK
+837 
-844 PDKDTIYDDTALAGR
+844 
-859 VSALEA
+859 
-865 KEDKDTVYDDTE
+865 
-877 LKGKIKELSDRVAT
+877 
-891 DEGAQA
+891 
-897 LKNDAQDTEIQAL
+897 
-910 KAKDAELAKSITD
+910 
-923 NKADADTKVQG
+923 KADADTKVQG

-954 LTDHTLAI
+954 LTDHTLSI
-962 SNGNSVELPKYDDS
+962 SNGNSVELPKYDDTVV
-976 ALKAKDAE
+976 KAKNAS
-984 QDEAIKS
+984 QDEEINA
-991 LKEKTKSFLTGAGV
+991 LKEKTKSFLTGASV

-1033 KAIAYDDSALKAR
+1033 KAIAYDDTALKAR

-1059 YNDAPLKE
+1059 YNDAPIKE
-1067 RISALENKPDK
+1067 RITALENKPDK

-1088 ERITALETKVDKDTV
+1088 ERLTALETKVDKDTV

-1199 GVSRDGNTVKLTYTM
+1199 GVSREGNTVKLTYTM

-1259 TKAVTLSQGDG
+1259 TKAVTLSQGEG
-1270 VINLASEETTDPF
+1270 VINLESETTTDPL
-1283 KELTLKGN
+1283 KELVLTGN

-1305 TVVGKVGFTSGTTE
+1305 TVAGKVGFNSGTTG
-1319 DEIQGSHRNSINE
+1319 DELQGSHRNSINE

-1340 TGATVKA
+1340 TGSTVKA
-1347 FLVFE
+1347 YLVYE

-1363 KALSLDELQGTEPAR
+1363 KALSLAELQGTEPAR
-1378 ISISKAGAE
+1378 ISISKANVE

-1397 VNSSI
+1397 FTMKLNS
-1402 NYYKVQKKG
+1402 YKVQKKG

>member
-147 TKLEALKAHDD
+147 TKLEALEAHDD
-158 QVDNALEEVGKAIE
+158 QVDDALEAVGKTIE
-172 KTVDLVDKKT
+172 KTVDLIDAKVLELKKDNERQD
-182 GDLKESVK
+182 GALDDLGESVK
-190 ELNDSVK
+190 DLNESVQH
-197 KLDEEHGK
+197 LDEEHGK
-205 AIGDLQKDSQDL
+205 AIADLQKDSQDM

-222 ELDNSIS
+222 ELDNSIN
-229 EINDQIKHLDGGLE
+229 EINDQLKLLDGGLE

-248 VHTEVED
+248 IHTEVGD

-261 ELENKTDKL
+261 EIENRTDKL
-270 VKDAETDKATQK
+270 AKDAEDKAKAQA
-282 EKDNTQDAEI
+282 EKDGSQDAEI
-292 EALKKKDEEVGTA
+292 EALKKKDAEVETA
-305 LESMG
+305 LETLG
-310 EALGKT
+310 ETLGKT
-316 VDLIDNKTQG
+316 VDLIDHKAEG

-364 YDDTSVKE
+364 YDDTSVKD

-382 QVKNFLEGKVNA
+382 SVKNFLEGKN
-394 NKDAIDANKADAD
+394 D
-407 AKNTAL
+407 AL

-458 VAVSKADGKVK
+458 VSVSKADGKVK

-525 QANTASITALDTK
+525 KANESAIQGVEGDLTAFRTHTDA
-538 VDGNKQAQDGKN
+538 
-550 TELENR
+550 R
-556 IQALEVKPDKDTV
+556 IE
-569 YDDSALTN
+569 
-577 RVQAL
+577 AL

-588 DTVYDDTALAGR
+588 DTIYDDSAVRGQI
-600 VTALETT
+600 TALEGK
-607 VPANKQAQDAKNTE
+607 VDGNKSTQDAKNT
-621 LDAKDK
+621 

-640 DNDNQTLTLDDHTL
+640 DNDNQTLTLEDHTL
-654 SISGGNSVTLPKYD
+654 SISGGNAVTLPKYD
-668 DSALKASV
+668 DSALKTNV
-676 EELKAKDTELANKD
+676 EELKTKDT
-690 QELTNEI
+690 ELTNEI

-706 FVSGVSVNKEGNK
+706 FVSGVAVNKEGNK
-719 VKLTYSYVDGSNK
+719 VKLTYSYVDGSSK

-752 ERLTALEAKEDKD
+752 ERLTALE
-765 TIYNDAEVKA
+765 
-775 QIQAVDTK
+775 
-783 ADNNKQAQDTKNTE
+783 
-797 LENRIGA
+797 
-804 LESKEDKDTIYDDS
+804 
-818 ALKAK
+818 
-823 VSDLTDKDTALDAR
+823 
-837 ISALETK
+837 TK
-844 PDKDTIYDDTALAGR
+844 P
-859 VSALEA
+859 
-865 KEDKDTVYDDTE
+865 DKDTVYDDTE
-877 LKGKIKELSDRVAT
+877 IKGKVEALTTRVTT
-891 DEGAQA
+891 DESAQTI
-897 LKNDAQDTEIQAL
+897 KDNAQDAEIQAL
-910 KAKDAELAKSITD
+910 KAKDAELAKSIAD
-923 NKADADTKVQG
+923 NKSDADSKAQG

-946 DNDKQTLS
+946 DSDKQTLS
-954 LTDHTLAI
+954 LTDHTLTI
-962 SNGNSVELPKYDDS
+962 SNGNSVELPKYDDTVVK
-976 ALKAKDAE
+976 AKNTEQDGELKA
-984 QDEAIKS
+984 
-991 LKEKTKSFLTGAGV
+991 LKEKTKSFLTGASV
-1005 TRQGNVVTLTYT
+1005 TRQGNVITLTYT
-1017 NIDGSSTNLE
+1017 NIDGTSTNLE

-1033 KAIAYDDSALKAR
+1033 KVIAYDDTALKAR

-1059 YNDAPLKE
+1059 YNDAPIKE
-1067 RISALENKPDK
+1067 RITALENKTDK
-1078 DTVYDDAPLK
+1078 DTVYDDAQLK
-1088 ERITALETKVDKDTV
+1088 E
-1103 YDDSAVRQLIQANKD
+1103 
-1118 SIATTDNMVD
+1118 
-1128 EHENKINTLTTD
+1128 
-1140 VEALK
+1140 
-1145 AKPDKDTIYDDS
+1145 
-1157 AVTARLTALETKEDK
+1157 RLTALETKEDK

-1199 GVSRDGNTVKLTYTM
+1199 GVSREGNTVKLTYTM

-1259 TKAVTLSQGDG
+1259 TKAVTLSQGEG
-1270 VINLASEETTDPF
+1270 VINLASEATTDPL
-1283 KELTLKGN
+1283 KELVLTGN
-1291 VSAKVKSPFGGDEV
+1291 VSAKVKSPFGGSET
-1305 TVVGKVGFTSGTTE
+1305 TVSGKVGFNSGTTG
-1319 DEIQGSHRNSINE
+1319 DEIQGSHTTAVSEN
-1332 FVYVEFFY
+1332 VYVEFYY
-1340 TGATVKA
+1340 TGSTMKA
-1347 FLVFE
+1347 YLVYE
-1352 PENENEVVKYR
+1352 PENDNEVVKYR
-1363 KALSLDELQGTEPAR
+1363 KALSLAELQGTEPAK
-1378 ISISKAGAE
+1378 ISISKADVE
-1387 QGYVEATFTG
+1387 QGYVEVTFTA
-1397 VNSSI
+1397 VTISSNS
-1402 NYYKVQKKG
+1402 YKVNKKG

>member
-158 QVDNALEEVGKAIE
+158 QVDNALEEVGKTIE
-172 KTVDLVDKKT
+172 KTVDLIDAKVLELKKDNERQD
-182 GDLKESVK
+182 GALDDLGESVK
-190 ELNDSVK
+190 DLNESVQH
-197 KLDEEHGK
+197 LDEEHGK
-205 AIGDLQKDSQDL
+205 AIADLQKDSQGL

-222 ELDNSIS
+222 ELDNSIN
-229 EINDQIKHLDGGLE
+229 EINDQLKLLDGGLE

-248 VHTEVED
+248 IHTEVED

-261 ELENKTDKL
+261 EIENRTDKL
-270 VKDAETDKATQK
+270 AKDAEDKSKAQA
-282 EKDNTQDAEI
+282 EKDGSQDAEI
-292 EALKKKDEEVGTA
+292 EALKKKDAEVETA
-305 LESMG
+305 LETLG
-310 EALGKT
+310 ETLGKT
-316 VDLIDNKTQG
+316 VDLIDHKAEG

-364 YDDTSVKE
+364 YDDTSVKD

-382 QVKNFLEGKVNA
+382 SVKNFLEGKN
-394 NKDAIDANKADAD
+394 D
-407 AKNTAL
+407 AL

-458 VAVSKADGKVK
+458 VTVSKEAGKVK

-556 IQALEVKPDKDTV
+556 IQALETKPDKDTV
-569 YDDSALTN
+569 YDDTEIKGKVEALT
-577 RVQAL
+577 
-582 ENKEDK
+582 
-588 DTVYDDTALAGR
+588 TR
-600 VTALETT
+600 VTTDESAQ
-607 VPANKQAQDAKNTE
+607 AIKDNAQDA
-621 LDAKDK
+621 
-627 ELEGKITALENKV
+627 
-640 DNDNQTLTLDDHTL
+640 
-654 SISGGNSVTLPKYD
+654 
-668 DSALKASV
+668 
-676 EELKAKDTELANKD
+676 
-690 QELTNEI
+690 
-697 NTLKAKTDN
+697 
-706 FVSGVSVNKEGNK
+706 
-719 VKLTYSYVDGSNK
+719 
-732 EVEFEDSDTVTL
+732 
-744 AYDDTAVK
+744 
-752 ERLTALEAKEDKD
+752 
-765 TIYNDAEVKA
+765 
-775 QIQAVDTK
+775 
-783 ADNNKQAQDTKNTE
+783 
-797 LENRIGA
+797 
-804 LESKEDKDTIYDDS
+804 
-818 ALKAK
+818 
-823 VSDLTDKDTALDAR
+823 
-837 ISALETK
+837 
-844 PDKDTIYDDTALAGR
+844 
-859 VSALEA
+859 
-865 KEDKDTVYDDTE
+865 
-877 LKGKIKELSDRVAT
+877 
-891 DEGAQA
+891 
-897 LKNDAQDTEIQAL
+897 EIQAL

-946 DNDKQTLS
+946 DSDKQTLS
-954 LTDHTLAI
+954 LTDHTLSI
-962 SNGNSVELPKYDDS
+962 SNGNSVELPKYDDTVV
-976 ALKAKDAE
+976 KAKNVS
-984 QDEAIKS
+984 QDEEINA
-991 LKEKTKSFLTGAGV
+991 LKEKTKSFLTGASV

-1033 KAIAYDDSALKAR
+1033 KAIAYDDTALKAR

-1059 YNDAPLKE
+1059 YNDAPIKE
-1067 RISALENKPDK
+1067 RITALENKTDK

-1088 ERITALETKVDKDTV
+1088 ERLTALETKVDKDTV
-1103 YDDSAVRQLIQANKD
+1103 YDDAEVKKLIQANKD

-1128 EHENKINTLTTD
+1128 EHENKINTLTSD

-1199 GVSRDGNTVKLTYTM
+1199 GVSREGNTVKLTYTM

-1250 EVEYELAKT
+1250 EVEYELVKA
-1259 TKAVTLSQGDG
+1259 TKAVTPSQGEG
-1270 VINLASEETTDPF
+1270 VINLASEATTDPL
-1283 KELTLKGN
+1283 KELVLTGN
-1291 VSAKVKSPFGGDEV
+1291 VSAKVKSPFGGDET
-1305 TVVGKVGFTSGTTE
+1305 TVAGKVGFNSGTTG
-1319 DEIQGSHRNSINE
+1319 DAISGSHTTAVSEN
-1332 FVYVEFFY
+1332 VYVEFYY
-1340 TGATVKA
+1340 TDSTVKA
-1347 FLVFE
+1347 YLVYE
-1352 PENENEVVKYR
+1352 PDNENEVVKYR
-1363 KALSLDELQGTEPAR
+1363 KALSLAELQGTEPAR
-1378 ISISKAGAE
+1378 ISISKAGVE
-1387 QGYVEATFTG
+1387 QGYVEVTFTG
-1397 VNSSI
+1397 VALNINS
-1402 NYYKVQKKG
+1402 YKVQKKG

>member
-158 QVDNALEEVGKAIE
+158 QVDDALEAVGKTIE
-172 KTVDLVDKKT
+172 KTVDLIDAKVLELKKDNERQD
-182 GDLKESVK
+182 GALDDLGESVK
-190 ELNDSVK
+190 DLNESVQH
-197 KLDEEHGK
+197 LDEEHGK
-205 AIGDLQKDSQDL
+205 AIADLQKDSQGL

-222 ELDNSIS
+222 ELDNSIN
-229 EINDQIKHLDGGLE
+229 EINDQLKLLDGGLE

-261 ELENKTDKL
+261 EIENRTDKL
-270 VKDAETDKATQK
+270 AKDAEDKAKAQA
-282 EKDNTQDAEI
+282 EKDGSQDTEI
-292 EALKKKDEEVGTA
+292 EALKKKDAEVETA
-305 LESMG
+305 LETLG
-310 EALGKT
+310 ETLGKT
-316 VDLIDNKTQG
+316 VDLIDHKAEG

-364 YDDTSVKE
+364 YDDTAVKDA
-372 SIKQANDYTE
+372 INHLGDGLNQAMDYTE
-382 QVKNFLEGKVNA
+382 QVKNYVDSKA
-394 NKDAIDANKADAD
+394 DALTLVLGTAKADAD

-413 TTRVNVLE
+413 TNRVNVLE

-458 VAVSKADGKVK
+458 VTVSKEAGKVK

-569 YDDSALTN
+569 YDD
-577 RVQAL
+577 
-582 ENKEDK
+582 
-588 DTVYDDTALAGR
+588 TALAGR
-600 VTALETT
+600 VTD
-607 VPANKQAQDAKNTE
+607 NKEAQDAKNT
-621 LDAKDK
+621 

-654 SISGGNSVTLPKYD
+654 SISGGNAVTLPKYD
-668 DSALKASV
+668 DSALKADV

-706 FVSGVSVNKEGNK
+706 FVSGVAVNKEGNK
-719 VKLTYSYVDGSNK
+719 VKLTYSYVDGSSK

-752 ERLTALEAKEDKD
+752 ERLTALE
-765 TIYNDAEVKA
+765 
-775 QIQAVDTK
+775 
-783 ADNNKQAQDTKNTE
+783 
-797 LENRIGA
+797 G
-804 LESKEDKDTIYDDS
+804 
-818 ALKAK
+818 
-823 VSDLTDKDTALDAR
+823 
-837 ISALETK
+837 
-844 PDKDTIYDDTALAGR
+844 
-859 VSALEA
+859 

-877 LKGKIKELSDRVAT
+877 LKGKVEALTTRVTT
-891 DEGAQA
+891 DESAQA
-897 LKNDAQDTEIQAL
+897 IKDNAQDAEIQAL
-910 KAKDAELAKSITD
+910 KAKGAELAKSITD
-923 NKADADTKVQG
+923 NKADADTKAQG
-934 LDTRLQAIEAKE
+934 LDTRLQALEAKE

-954 LTDHTLAI
+954 LTDHTLSI
-962 SNGNSVELPKYDDS
+962 SNGNSVELPKYDDTVV
-976 ALKAKDAE
+976 KAKNTE
-984 QDEAIKS
+984 QDEELKA
-991 LKEKTKSFLTGAGV
+991 LKEKTKSFLTGASV

-1017 NIDGSSTNLE
+1017 NIDGTSTNLE
-1027 FNDNDT
+1027 FNDNDI
-1033 KAIAYDDSALKAR
+1033 KAIAYDDTALKAR

-1059 YNDAPLKE
+1059 YNDAP
-1067 RISALENKPDK
+1067 I
-1078 DTVYDDAPLK
+1078 K

-1103 YDDSAVRQLIQANKD
+1103 
-1118 SIATTDNMVD
+1118 
-1128 EHENKINTLTTD
+1128 
-1140 VEALK
+1140 
-1145 AKPDKDTIYDDS
+1145 YDDS

-1199 GVSRDGNTVKLTYTM
+1199 GVSREGNIVKLTYTM

-1233 YDDSALRGRVEA
+1233 YDDSALRGRVTA

-1259 TKAVTLSQGDG
+1259 TKAVTLSQGEG
-1270 VINLASEETTDPF
+1270 VISLASETTTDPL
-1283 KELTLKGN
+1283 KELVLTGN
-1291 VSAKVKSPFGGDEV
+1291 VSAKVKSPFGGEET
-1305 TVVGKVGFTSGTTE
+1305 TVAGKVGFNSGATG
-1319 DEIQGSHRNSINE
+1319 DAISGSHTTAVSEN
-1332 FVYVEFFY
+1332 VYVEFYY
-1340 TGATVKA
+1340 TDSTVKA
-1347 FLVFE
+1347 YLVYE

-1363 KALSLDELQGTEPAR
+1363 KALSLAELEGTEPAR
-1378 ISISKAGAE
+1378 ISISKANVE
-1387 QGYVEATFTG
+1387 QGYVEATFTA
-1397 VNSSI
+1397 VTASSNS
-1402 NYYKVQKKG
+1402 YKVQKKG

>member
-42 PKDNAGQDKR
+42 PKDNVGQDKR

-73 DVVGEGLITVKKEV
+73 DVVGEGLITVKREV

-158 QVDNALEEVGKAIE
+158 QVDDALEAVGKTIE
-172 KTVDLVDKKT
+172 KTVDLIDAKVLELKKDNERQD
-182 GDLKESVK
+182 GALDDLGESVK
-190 ELNDSVK
+190 DLNESVQH
-197 KLDEEHGK
+197 LDEEHGK
-205 AIGDLQKDSQDL
+205 AIADLQKDSQGL

-222 ELDNSIS
+222 ELDNSIN
-229 EINDQIKHLDGGLE
+229 EINDQLKLLDGGLE

-248 VHTEVED
+248 IHTEVGD

-261 ELENKTDKL
+261 EMENRTDKL
-270 VKDAETDKATQK
+270 AKDAEDKSKAQA
-282 EKDNTQDAEI
+282 EKDGSQDTEI
-292 EALKKKDEEVGTA
+292 EALKKKDAEVETA
-305 LESMG
+305 LETLG
-310 EALGKT
+310 ETLGKT
-316 VDLIDNKTQG
+316 VDLIDHKAEG

-364 YDDTSVKE
+364 YDDTAVKD
-372 SIKQANDYTE
+372 SINHLGDGLNQAMDYTE
-382 QVKNFLEGKVNA
+382 QVKNYVDSKA
-394 NKDAIDANKADAD
+394 DALTLVLGTAKADAD

-413 TTRVNVLE
+413 TNRVNVLE

-458 VAVSKADGKVK
+458 VTVSKEAGKVK

-515 YNDTEVKQGI
+515 YNDTDVKQGI

-556 IQALEVKPDKDTV
+556 IQALETKP
-569 YDDSALTN
+569 
-577 RVQAL
+577 
-582 ENKEDK
+582 DK

-600 VTALETT
+600 VTA
-607 VPANKQAQDAKNTE
+607 NKEAQDTKNT
-621 LDAKDK
+621 

-654 SISGGNSVTLPKYD
+654 SISGGNAVTLPKYD
-668 DSALKASV
+668 DSALKADV

-706 FVSGVSVNKEGNK
+706 FVSGVAVNKEGNK
-719 VKLTYSYVDGSNK
+719 VKLTYSYVDGSSK

-752 ERLTALEAKEDKD
+752 ERLTALE
-765 TIYNDAEVKA
+765 
-775 QIQAVDTK
+775 
-783 ADNNKQAQDTKNTE
+783 
-797 LENRIGA
+797 G
-804 LESKEDKDTIYDDS
+804 
-818 ALKAK
+818 
-823 VSDLTDKDTALDAR
+823 
-837 ISALETK
+837 
-844 PDKDTIYDDTALAGR
+844 
-859 VSALEA
+859 

-877 LKGKIKELSDRVAT
+877 LKGKVEALTTRVTT
-891 DEGAQA
+891 DESAQA
-897 LKNDAQDTEIQAL
+897 IKDNAQDAEIQAL

-923 NKADADTKVQG
+923 NKADADTKAQG
-934 LDTRLQAIEAKE
+934 LDTRLQALEAKE

-954 LTDHTLAI
+954 LTDHTLSI
-962 SNGNSVELPKYDDS
+962 SNGNSVELPKYDDTVV
-976 ALKAKDAE
+976 KAKNTE
-984 QDEAIKS
+984 QDEELKA
-991 LKEKTKSFLTGAGV
+991 LKEKTKSFLTGASV

-1017 NIDGSSTNLE
+1017 NIDGTSTNLE

-1033 KAIAYDDSALKAR
+1033 KAIAYDDTALKAR

-1059 YNDAPLKE
+1059 YNDAPIKE
-1067 RISALENKPDK
+1067 RITALENKPDK

-1088 ERITALETKVDKDTV
+1088 ERLTALETKVDKDTV

-1177 DKELRDKITALE
+1177 DEELRNKITALE

-1199 GVSRDGNTVKLTYTM
+1199 GVSREGNTVKLTYTM

-1259 TKAVTLSQGDG
+1259 TKAVTLSQGEG
-1270 VINLASEETTDPF
+1270 VINLASEATTDPL
-1283 KELTLKGN
+1283 KELVLTGN

-1305 TVVGKVGFTSGTTE
+1305 TVAGKVGFNSGATG
-1319 DEIQGSHRNSINE
+1319 DAISGSHTTAVSEN
-1332 FVYVEFFY
+1332 VYVEFYY
-1340 TGATVKA
+1340 TDSTVKA
-1347 FLVFE
+1347 YLVYE

-1363 KALSLDELQGTEPAR
+1363 KALSLAELEGTEPAR
-1378 ISISKAGAE
+1378 ISISKANVE
-1387 QGYVEATFTG
+1387 QGYVEATFTA
-1397 VNSSI
+1397 VTASSNS
-1402 NYYKVQKKG
+1402 YKVQKKG

>member
-24 VSELPPKETAELN
+24 VSELPPKETAEFN

-158 QVDNALEEVGKAIE
+158 QVDDALEAVGKTIE
-172 KTVDLVDKKT
+172 KTVDLIDTKVLELKKDNERQD
-182 GDLKESVK
+182 GALDDLGESVK
-190 ELNDSVK
+190 DWNESVQH
-197 KLDEEHGK
+197 LDEEHGK
-205 AIGDLQKDSQDL
+205 AIADLQKDSQGL

-222 ELDNSIS
+222 ELDNSIN
-229 EINDQIKHLDGGLE
+229 EINDQLKLLDGGLE

-248 VHTEVED
+248 IHTEVGD

-261 ELENKTDKL
+261 EIENRTDKL
-270 VKDAETDKATQK
+270 AKDAEDKSKAQA
-282 EKDNTQDAEI
+282 EKDGSQDTEI
-292 EALKKKDEEVGTA
+292 EALKKKDAEVETA
-305 LESMG
+305 LETLG
-310 EALGKT
+310 ETLGKT
-316 VDLIDNKTQG
+316 VDLIDHKAEG

-364 YDDTSVKE
+364 YDDTAVKDA
-372 SIKQANDYTE
+372 INHLGDGLNQAMDYTE
-382 QVKNFLEGKVNA
+382 QVKNYVDSKA
-394 NKDAIDANKADAD
+394 DALTLVLGTAKADAD

-413 TTRVNVLE
+413 TNRVHVLE
-421 EAKPVVENKLTEIE
+421 EAKPVVENKLAEL
-435 AKNTAQ
+435 AVKNDSQ

-458 VAVSKADGKVK
+458 VAVSKEAGKVK
-469 LTYSRVDGSSSEV
+469 RTYSRVDGSSSEV

-515 YNDTEVKQGI
+515 YNDTDVKQGI

-556 IQALEVKPDKDTV
+556 IQALETKP
-569 YDDSALTN
+569 
-577 RVQAL
+577 
-582 ENKEDK
+582 DK

-600 VTALETT
+600 VTA
-607 VPANKQAQDAKNTE
+607 NKEAQDTKNT
-621 LDAKDK
+621 

-654 SISGGNSVTLPKYD
+654 SISGGNAVTLPKYD
-668 DSALKASV
+668 DSALKADV

-706 FVSGVSVNKEGNK
+706 FVSGVAVNKEGNK
-719 VKLTYSYVDGSNK
+719 VKLTYSYVDGSSK

-752 ERLTALEAKEDKD
+752 ERLTALE
-765 TIYNDAEVKA
+765 
-775 QIQAVDTK
+775 
-783 ADNNKQAQDTKNTE
+783 
-797 LENRIGA
+797 G
-804 LESKEDKDTIYDDS
+804 
-818 ALKAK
+818 
-823 VSDLTDKDTALDAR
+823 
-837 ISALETK
+837 
-844 PDKDTIYDDTALAGR
+844 
-859 VSALEA
+859 

-877 LKGKIKELSDRVAT
+877 LKGKVEALTTRVTT
-891 DEGAQA
+891 DESAQA
-897 LKNDAQDTEIQAL
+897 IKDNAQDAEIQAL

-923 NKADADTKVQG
+923 NKADADTKAQG
-934 LDTRLQAIEAKE
+934 LDTRLQALEAKE

-954 LTDHTLAI
+954 LTDHTLSI
-962 SNGNSVELPKYDDS
+962 SNGNSVELPKYDDTVV
-976 ALKAKDAE
+976 KAKNTE
-984 QDEAIKS
+984 QDEELKA
-991 LKEKTKSFLTGAGV
+991 LKEKTKSFLTGASV

-1017 NIDGSSTNLE
+1017 NIDGTSTNLE

-1033 KAIAYDDSALKAR
+1033 KAIAYDDTALKAR

-1059 YNDAPLKE
+1059 YNDAPIKE
-1067 RISALENKPDK
+1067 RITALENKPDK
-1078 DTVYDDAPLK
+1078 DTVYDDALLK
-1088 ERITALETKVDKDTV
+1088 ERLTALETKVDKDTV
-1103 YDDSAVRQLIQANKD
+1103 YDDSAVKQLIQANKD
-1118 SIATTDNMVD
+1118 SIATTDNIVD

-1177 DKELRDKITALE
+1177 DEELRNKITALE

-1199 GVSRDGNTVKLTYTM
+1199 GVSREGNTVKLTYTM

-1259 TKAVTLSQGDG
+1259 TKAVTLSQGEG
-1270 VINLASEETTDPF
+1270 VINLASEATTDPL
-1283 KELTLKGN
+1283 KELVLTGN

-1305 TVVGKVGFTSGTTE
+1305 IVAGKVGFNSGATG
-1319 DEIQGSHRNSINE
+1319 DAISGSHTTAVSEN
-1332 FVYVEFFY
+1332 VYVEFYY
-1340 TGATVKA
+1340 TDSTVKA
-1347 FLVFE
+1347 YLVYE

-1363 KALSLDELQGTEPAR
+1363 KALSLAELEGTEPAR
-1378 ISISKAGAE
+1378 ISISKANVE
-1387 QGYVEATFTG
+1387 QGYVEATFTA
-1397 VNSSI
+1397 VTASSNS
-1402 NYYKVQKKG
+1402 YKVQKKG

>member
-158 QVDNALEEVGKAIE
+158 QVDNALEEVGKTIE
-172 KTVDLVDKKT
+172 KTVDLIDAKVLELKKDNERQD
-182 GDLKESVK
+182 GALDDLGESVK
-190 ELNDSVK
+190 DLNESVQH
-197 KLDEEHGK
+197 LDEEHGK
-205 AIGDLQKDSQDL
+205 AIADLQKDSQDM

-222 ELDNSIS
+222 ELDNSIN
-229 EINDQIKHLDGGLE
+229 EINDQLKLLDGGLE

-248 VHTEVED
+248 IHTEVGD

-261 ELENKTDKL
+261 EIENRTDKL
-270 VKDAETDKATQK
+270 AKDAEDKSKAQA
-282 EKDNTQDAEI
+282 EKDSSQDTEI
-292 EALKKKDEEVGTA
+292 EALKKKDAEVETA
-305 LESMG
+305 LETLG
-310 EALGKT
+310 ETLGKT
-316 VDLIDNKTQG
+316 VDLIDHKAQG

-345 AIAGNKLSISNGNE
+345 AITGNKLSISNGNE

-364 YDDTSVKE
+364 YDDTAVKDA
-372 SIKQANDYTE
+372 INHLGDGLNQAMDYTE
-382 QVKNFLEGKVNA
+382 QVKNYVDSKA
-394 NKDAIDANKADAD
+394 DALTLVLGTAKADAD
-407 AKNTAL
+407 AKNEAL
-413 TTRVNVLE
+413 TNRVHVLE

-458 VAVSKADGKVK
+458 VTVSKEAGKVK

-515 YNDTEVKQGI
+515 Y
-525 QANTASITALDTK
+525 
-538 VDGNKQAQDGKN
+538 
-550 TELENR
+550 
-556 IQALEVKPDKDTV
+556 
-569 YDDSALTN
+569 DDSAV
-577 RVQAL
+577 RGQ
-582 ENKEDK
+582 
-588 DTVYDDTALAGR
+588 
-600 VTALETT
+600 
-607 VPANKQAQDAKNTE
+607 
-621 LDAKDK
+621 
-627 ELEGKITALENKV
+627 ITALESNLDEISKHQELKNTDIETRI
-640 DNDNQTLTLDDHTL
+640 DNLERKEDRDNQTLTLDDHTL
-654 SISGGNSVTLPKYD
+654 SISGGNSVTLPEYD
-668 DSALKASV
+668 DSALKASI
-676 EELKAKDTELANKD
+676 EELKSKDTELSD
-690 QELTNEI
+690 EI
-697 NTLKAKTDN
+697 NKLKVKTDN
-706 FVSGVSVNKEGNK
+706 DNQAHNI
-719 VKLTYSYVDGSNK
+719 
-732 EVEFEDSDTVTL
+732 
-744 AYDDTAVK
+744 
-752 ERLTALEAKEDKD
+752 KD
-765 TIYNDAEVKA
+765 T
-775 QIQAVDTK
+775 
-783 ADNNKQAQDTKNTE
+783 E
-797 LENRIGA
+797 LDNRI
-804 LESKEDKDTIYDDS
+804 
-818 ALKAK
+818 
-823 VSDLTDKDTALDAR
+823 R
-837 ISALETK
+837 ALET
-844 PDKDTIYDDTALAGR
+844 
-859 VSALEA
+859 
-865 KEDKDTVYDDTE
+865 
-877 LKGKIKELSDRVAT
+877 
-891 DEGAQA
+891 
-897 LKNDAQDTEIQAL
+897 
-910 KAKDAELAKSITD
+910 
-923 NKADADTKVQG
+923 
-934 LDTRLQAIEAKE
+934 KE

-954 LTDHTLAI
+954 LTDHTLTI
-962 SNGNSVELPKYDDS
+962 SNGNSVELPKYDDTVV
-976 ALKAKDAE
+976 KAKNTE
-984 QDEAIKS
+984 QDEELKA
-991 LKEKTKSFLTGAGV
+991 LKEKTKSFLTGASV

-1017 NIDGSSTNLE
+1017 NIDGTSTNLE

-1033 KAIAYDDSALKAR
+1033 KAIAYDDTALKAR
-1046 VQDLENRADNDTI
+1046 VQE
-1059 YNDAPLKE
+1059 
-1067 RISALENKPDK
+1067 LENKTDK
-1078 DTVYDDAPLK
+1078 DTVYDDAEVK
-1088 ERITALETKVDKDTV
+1088 K
-1103 YDDSAVRQLIQANKD
+1103 LIQANKD

-1199 GVSRDGNTVKLTYTM
+1199 GVSREGNTVKLTYTM

-1233 YDDSALRGRVEA
+1233 YDDSALRGRVKA
-1245 LENKP
+1245 LEDKP
-1250 EVEYELAKT
+1250 EVEYELVKT
-1259 TKAVTLSQGDG
+1259 TKVVALSQGEG
-1270 VINLASEETTDPF
+1270 VINLEAGTTTDPL
-1283 KELTLKGN
+1283 KELVLTGN

-1305 TVVGKVGFTSGTTE
+1305 TVAGKVGFNSGTTG
-1319 DEIQGSHRNSINE
+1319 DELQGSHRNSINE
-1332 FVYVEFFY
+1332 FLYVEFFY
-1340 TGATVKA
+1340 TGSTVKA
-1347 FLVFE
+1347 YLVYE

-1363 KALSLDELQGTEPAR
+1363 KALSLAELEGTEPAR
-1378 ISISKAGAE
+1378 ISISKDEVE
-1387 QGYVEATFTG
+1387 QGYVEATFTA
-1397 VNSSI
+1397 VTASSNS
-1402 NYYKVQKKG
+1402 YKVQKKG

>member
-132 EAKLSAIEAKDSEQD
+132 DAKLSAIEAKDSEQD

-158 QVDNALEEVGKAIE
+158 QVDDALEAVGKTIE
-172 KTVDLVDKKT
+172 KTVDLIDAKVLELKKDNERQD
-182 GDLKESVK
+182 GALDDLGESVK
-190 ELNDSVK
+190 DLNESVQH
-197 KLDEEHGK
+197 LDEEHGK
-205 AIGDLQKDSQDL
+205 AIADLQKDSQDL

-222 ELDNSIS
+222 ELDNSIN
-229 EINDQIKHLDGGLE
+229 EINDQLKLLDGGLE

-248 VHTEVED
+248 IHTEVGD

-261 ELENKTDKL
+261 ELENRTDKL
-270 VKDAETDKATQK
+270 AKDAEDKAKAQA
-282 EKDNTQDAEI
+282 EKDGSQDAEI
-292 EALKKKDEEVGTA
+292 EALKKKDAEVETA
-305 LESMG
+305 LETLG
-310 EALGKT
+310 ETLGKT
-316 VDLIDNKTQG
+316 VDLIDHKAEG

-364 YDDTSVKE
+364 YDDTAVKDA
-372 SIKQANDYTE
+372 INHLGDGLNQAMDYTE
-382 QVKNFLEGKVNA
+382 QVKNYVDSKA
-394 NKDAIDANKADAD
+394 DALTLVLGTAKADAD

-413 TTRVNVLE
+413 TNRVNVLE

-458 VAVSKADGKVK
+458 VTVSKEAGKVK

-556 IQALEVKPDKDTV
+556 IQALETKP
-569 YDDSALTN
+569 
-577 RVQAL
+577 
-582 ENKEDK
+582 DK

-600 VTALETT
+600 VTA
-607 VPANKQAQDAKNTE
+607 NKEAQDAKNT
-621 LDAKDK
+621 

-654 SISGGNSVTLPKYD
+654 SISGGNAVTLPKYD
-668 DSALKASV
+668 DSALKADV
-676 EELKAKDTELANKD
+676 EELKAKDT
-690 QELTNEI
+690 
-697 NTLKAKTDN
+697 
-706 FVSGVSVNKEGNK
+706 
-719 VKLTYSYVDGSNK
+719 
-732 EVEFEDSDTVTL
+732 
-744 AYDDTAVK
+744 
-752 ERLTALEAKEDKD
+752 
-765 TIYNDAEVKA
+765 
-775 QIQAVDTK
+775 
-783 ADNNKQAQDTKNTE
+783 
-797 LENRIGA
+797 
-804 LESKEDKDTIYDDS
+804 
-818 ALKAK
+818 
-823 VSDLTDKDTALDAR
+823 
-837 ISALETK
+837 
-844 PDKDTIYDDTALAGR
+844 
-859 VSALEA
+859 
-865 KEDKDTVYDDTE
+865 
-877 LKGKIKELSDRVAT
+877 
-891 DEGAQA
+891 
-897 LKNDAQDTEIQAL
+897 
-910 KAKDAELAKSITD
+910 ELAKSITD

-946 DNDKQTLS
+946 DSDKQTLS
-954 LTDHTLAI
+954 LTDHTLSI
-962 SNGNSVELPKYDDS
+962 SNGNSVELPKYDDTVV
-976 ALKAKDAE
+976 KAKNTE
-984 QDEAIKS
+984 QDEE
-991 LKEKTKSFLTGAGV
+991 LKALREKTKSFLTGASV

-1017 NIDGSSTNLE
+1017 NIDGTSTNLE

-1033 KAIAYDDSALKAR
+1033 KAIAYDDTALKAR

-1067 RISALENKPDK
+1067 RITALENKPDK

-1088 ERITALETKVDKDTV
+1088 ERLTALETKVDKDTV
-1103 YDDSAVRQLIQANKD
+1103 YDDAEVKKLIQANKD

-1199 GVSRDGNTVKLTYTM
+1199 GVSREGNTVKLTYTM

-1259 TKAVTLSQGDG
+1259 TKAVTLGETNGIITLTSEATDG
-1270 VINLASEETTDPF
+1270 EL
-1283 KELTLKGN
+1283 KELVLTGQ
-1291 VSAKVKSPFGGDEV
+1291 VGAQEKSPFGQPDREV
-1305 TVVGKVGFTSGTTE
+1305 VDFRAKLGFTSGTTGGE
-1319 DEIQGSHRNSINE
+1319 LGGSSTTYIGRNT
-1332 FVYVEFFY
+1332 YVEFFY
-1340 TGATVKA
+1340 SEGELSA
-1347 FLVFE
+1347 FLVYE
-1352 PENENEVVKYR
+1352 PDNENEVVKYR
-1363 KALSLDELQGTEPAR
+1363 KELSLAELQGAEPAK
-1378 ISISKAGAE
+1378 ITVSKNGVE
-1387 QGYVEATFTG
+1387 QGYVEVTFIG
-1397 VNSSI
+1397 VALTINS
-1402 NYYKVQKKG
+1402 YKVQKKG

>member
-158 QVDNALEEVGKAIE
+158 QVDDALEAVGKTIE
-172 KTVDLVDKKT
+172 KTVDLIDAKVLELKKDNERQD
-182 GDLKESVK
+182 GALDDLGESVK
-190 ELNDSVK
+190 DLNESVQH
-197 KLDEEHGK
+197 LDEEHGK
-205 AIGDLQKDSQDL
+205 AIADLQKDSQGL

-222 ELDNSIS
+222 ELDNSIN
-229 EINDQIKHLDGGLE
+229 EINDQLKLLDGGLE

-248 VHTEVED
+248 IHTEVED

-261 ELENKTDKL
+261 EIENRTDKL
-270 VKDAETDKATQK
+270 AKDAEDKTKAQA
-282 EKDNTQDAEI
+282 EKDGSQDTEI
-292 EALKKKDEEVGTA
+292 EALKKKDAEVETA
-305 LESMG
+305 LETLG
-310 EALGKT
+310 ETLGKT
-316 VDLIDNKTQG
+316 VDLIDHKAEG

-345 AIAGNKLSISNGNE
+345 AIDGHKLSISNGNE

-364 YDDTSVKE
+364 YDDTAVKDA
-372 SIKQANDYTE
+372 INHLGDGLNQAMDYTE
-382 QVKNFLEGKVNA
+382 QVKNYVDSKA
-394 NKDAIDANKADAD
+394 DALTLVLGTAKADAD
-407 AKNTAL
+407 AKNEAL
-413 TTRVNVLE
+413 TNRVNVLE

-458 VAVSKADGKVK
+458 VTVSKEAGKVK

-556 IQALEVKPDKDTV
+556 IQALE
-569 YDDSALTN
+569 
-577 RVQAL
+577 
-582 ENKEDK
+582 
-588 DTVYDDTALAGR
+588 
-600 VTALETT
+600 
-607 VPANKQAQDAKNTE
+607 
-621 LDAKDK
+621 
-627 ELEGKITALENKV
+627 
-640 DNDNQTLTLDDHTL
+640 
-654 SISGGNSVTLPKYD
+654 
-668 DSALKASV
+668 
-676 EELKAKDTELANKD
+676 
-690 QELTNEI
+690 
-697 NTLKAKTDN
+697 
-706 FVSGVSVNKEGNK
+706 
-719 VKLTYSYVDGSNK
+719 
-732 EVEFEDSDTVTL
+732 
-744 AYDDTAVK
+744 
-752 ERLTALEAKEDKD
+752 
-765 TIYNDAEVKA
+765 
-775 QIQAVDTK
+775 
-783 ADNNKQAQDTKNTE
+783 
-797 LENRIGA
+797 
-804 LESKEDKDTIYDDS
+804 
-818 ALKAK
+818 
-823 VSDLTDKDTALDAR
+823 
-837 ISALETK
+837 TK
-844 PDKDTIYDDTALAGR
+844 P
-859 VSALEA
+859 
-865 KEDKDTVYDDTE
+865 DKDTVYDDTE
-877 LKGKIKELSDRVAT
+877 LKGKVEALTTRVTT
-891 DEGAQA
+891 DESAQA
-897 LKNDAQDTEIQAL
+897 IKDNAQDAEIQAL

-946 DNDKQTLS
+946 DSDKQTLS
-954 LTDHTLAI
+954 LTDHTLSI
-962 SNGNSVELPKYDDS
+962 SNGNSVELPKYDDTVV
-976 ALKAKDAE
+976 KAKNTE
-984 QDEAIKS
+984 QDEELKA
-991 LKEKTKSFLTGAGV
+991 LKEKTKSFLTGASV

-1017 NIDGSSTNLE
+1017 NIDGTSTNLE

-1033 KAIAYDDSALKAR
+1033 KSIAYDDTALKAR

-1059 YNDAPLKE
+1059 YNDAPIKE
-1067 RISALENKPDK
+1067 RITALENKPDK

-1088 ERITALETKVDKDTV
+1088 ER
-1103 YDDSAVRQLIQANKD
+1103 
-1118 SIATTDNMVD
+1118 
-1128 EHENKINTLTTD
+1128 
-1140 VEALK
+1140 
-1145 AKPDKDTIYDDS
+1145 
-1157 AVTARLTALETKEDK
+1157 LTALETKEDK

-1177 DKELRDKITALE
+1177 DEELRNKITALE

-1199 GVSRDGNTVKLTYTM
+1199 GVSREGNTVKLTYTM

-1250 EVEYELAKT
+1250 EVEYELAKST
-1259 TKAVTLSQGDG
+1259 VNVGMN
-1270 VINLASEETTDPF
+1270 INVGIIELALEGENPNGQL
-1283 KELTLKGN
+1283 KELVLTSN

-1305 TVVGKVGFTSGTTE
+1305 TVAGKVGFNSGTTG

-1340 TGATVKA
+1340 TESTVEA
-1347 FLVFE
+1347 YLVYE
-1352 PENENEVVKYR
+1352 PENKNEVIKYR
-1363 KALSLDELQGTEPAR
+1363 KKLSLAELKGTEPAR
-1378 ISISKAGAE
+1378 ISVNKNDIE

-1397 VNSSI
+1397 FSMKLNS
-1402 NYYKVQKKG
+1402 YKVQKKG

>member
-158 QVDNALEEVGKAIE
+158 QVDDALEAVGKTIE
-172 KTVDLVDKKT
+172 KTVDLIDAKVLELKKDNERQD
-182 GDLKESVK
+182 GALDDLGESVK
-190 ELNDSVK
+190 DLNESVQH
-197 KLDEEHGK
+197 LDEEHGK
-205 AIGDLQKDSQDL
+205 AIADLQKDSQGL

-222 ELDNSIS
+222 ELDNSIN
-229 EINDQIKHLDGGLE
+229 EINDQLKLLDGGLE

-248 VHTEVED
+248 IHTEVGD

-261 ELENKTDKL
+261 EIENRTDKL
-270 VKDAETDKATQK
+270 AKDAEDKAKAQT
-282 EKDNTQDAEI
+282 EKDGSQDAEI
-292 EALKKKDEEVGTA
+292 EALKKKDAEVETA
-305 LESMG
+305 LETLG
-310 EALGKT
+310 ETLGKT
-316 VDLIDNKTQG
+316 VDLIDHKAEG

-332 ALEAKE
+332 ALESKE

-364 YDDTSVKE
+364 YDDTELNNALDDLEDKLDDVRDELAE
-372 SIKQANDYTE
+372 SKDNIKQANDYTE
-382 QVKNFLEGKVNA
+382 QVKNYLEGKVNA

-458 VAVSKADGKVK
+458 VAVTKADGKVK

-525 QANTASITALDTK
+525 KANENAIQGVENDLTALRTHTDARLEALENKEDKDTIYDDSAVRGQITALEGK
-538 VDGNKQAQDGKN
+538 VDGNKSAQDGKN

-569 YDDSALTN
+569 YDD
-577 RVQAL
+577 
-582 ENKEDK
+582 
-588 DTVYDDTALAGR
+588 TALVGR

-607 VPANKQAQDAKNTE
+607 VPANKEAQDAKNAE

-627 ELEGKITALENKV
+627 EIEGKITALENKV
-640 DNDNQTLTLDDHTL
+640 DNDNQTLTLEDNTL
-654 SISGGNSVTLPKYD
+654 SISGGNAVTLPKYD

-765 TIYNDAEVKA
+765 TIY
-775 QIQAVDTK
+775 
-783 ADNNKQAQDTKNTE
+783 
-797 LENRIGA
+797 
-804 LESKEDKDTIYDDS
+804 DDS

-844 PDKDTIYDDTALAGR
+844 PDKDTVYDDTALKAKVDALSNR
-859 VSALEA
+859 V
-865 KEDKDTVYDDTE
+865 T
-877 LKGKIKELSDRVAT
+877 T
-891 DEGAQA
+891 DESAQTI
-897 LKNDAQDTEIQAL
+897 KDEAQDNEIQAL
-910 KAKDAELAKSITD
+910 KAKDAELAKSIAD

-1059 YNDAPLKE
+1059 YNDAPIKE
-1067 RISALENKPDK
+1067 RITALENKPDK

-1088 ERITALETKVDKDTV
+1088 ERLTALETKVDKDTV

-1177 DKELRDKITALE
+1177 DEELRNKITALE

-1199 GVSRDGNTVKLTYTM
+1199 GVSREGNTVKLTYTM

-1250 EVEYELAKT
+1250 EVGYELVKA
-1259 TKAVTLSQGDG
+1259 TKAVTPSQGEG
-1270 VINLASEETTDPF
+1270 VINLASEATTDPL
-1283 KELTLKGN
+1283 KELVLTGN
-1291 VSAKVKSPFGGDEV
+1291 VSAKVKSPFGGEET
-1305 TVVGKVGFTSGTTE
+1305 TVAGKVGFNSGTTG
-1319 DEIQGSHRNSINE
+1319 DAISGSHTTAVSEN
-1332 FVYVEFFY
+1332 VYVEFYY
-1340 TGATVKA
+1340 TDSTVKA
-1347 FLVFE
+1347 YLVYE
-1352 PENENEVVKYR
+1352 PDNENEVVKYR
-1363 KALSLDELQGTEPAR
+1363 KALSLAELQGTEPAR
-1378 ISISKAGAE
+1378 ISISKANVE
-1387 QGYVEATFTG
+1387 QGYVEATFTA
-1397 VNSSI
+1397 VTASSNS
-1402 NYYKVQKKG
+1402 YKVQKKG

>member
-158 QVDNALEEVGKAIE
+158 QVDDALEAVGKTIE
-172 KTVDLVDKKT
+172 KTVDLIDAKVLELKKDNERQD
-182 GDLKESVK
+182 GALDDLGESVK
-190 ELNDSVK
+190 DLNESVQH
-197 KLDEEHGK
+197 LDEEHGK
-205 AIGDLQKDSQDL
+205 AIADLQKDSQGL

-222 ELDNSIS
+222 ELDNSIN
-229 EINDQIKHLDGGLE
+229 EINDQLKLLDGGLE

-248 VHTEVED
+248 IHTEVGD

-261 ELENKTDKL
+261 EIENRTDKL
-270 VKDAETDKATQK
+270 AKDAEDKSKAQA
-282 EKDNTQDAEI
+282 EKDGSQDTEI
-292 EALKKKDEEVGTA
+292 EVLKKKDAEVETA
-305 LESMG
+305 LETLG
-310 EALGKT
+310 ETLGKT
-316 VDLIDNKTQG
+316 VDLIDHKAEG

-364 YDDTSVKE
+364 YDDTAVKDA
-372 SIKQANDYTE
+372 INHLGDGLNQAMDYTE
-382 QVKNFLEGKVNA
+382 QVKNYVDSKA
-394 NKDAIDANKADAD
+394 DALTLVLGTAKADAD

-413 TTRVNVLE
+413 TNRVNVLE
-421 EAKPVVENKLTEIE
+421 EAKPVVENKLAEL
-435 AKNTAQ
+435 AVKNDSQ

-458 VAVSKADGKVK
+458 VTVSKEAGKVK

-569 YDDSALTN
+569 YDD
-577 RVQAL
+577 
-582 ENKEDK
+582 
-588 DTVYDDTALAGR
+588 TALAGR
-600 VTALETT
+600 VTA
-607 VPANKQAQDAKNTE
+607 NKEAQDAKNTE
-621 LDAKDK
+621 F
-627 ELEGKITALENKV
+627 EGKITALENKV

-668 DSALKASV
+668 DSALKADV

-706 FVSGVSVNKEGNK
+706 FVSGVAVNKEGNK

-752 ERLTALEAKEDKD
+752 ERLTALE
-765 TIYNDAEVKA
+765 
-775 QIQAVDTK
+775 
-783 ADNNKQAQDTKNTE
+783 
-797 LENRIGA
+797 G
-804 LESKEDKDTIYDDS
+804 
-818 ALKAK
+818 
-823 VSDLTDKDTALDAR
+823 
-837 ISALETK
+837 
-844 PDKDTIYDDTALAGR
+844 
-859 VSALEA
+859 

-877 LKGKIKELSDRVAT
+877 LKGKLKDLSDRVTT
-891 DEGAQA
+891 DESAQA
-897 LKNDAQDTEIQAL
+897 IKDNAQDAEIQAL
-910 KAKDAELAKSITD
+910 KAKDTELAKSITD

-954 LTDHTLAI
+954 LTDHTLSI
-962 SNGNSVELPKYDDS
+962 SNGNSVELPK
-976 ALKAKDAE
+976 
-984 QDEAIKS
+984 
-991 LKEKTKSFLTGAGV
+991 
-1005 TRQGNVVTLTYT
+1005 
-1017 NIDGSSTNLE
+1017 
-1027 FNDNDT
+1027 
-1033 KAIAYDDSALKAR
+1033 
-1046 VQDLENRADNDTI
+1046 
-1059 YNDAPLKE
+1059 
-1067 RISALENKPDK
+1067 
-1078 DTVYDDAPLK
+1078 
-1088 ERITALETKVDKDTV
+1088 
-1103 YDDSAVRQLIQANKD
+1103 
-1118 SIATTDNMVD
+1118 
-1128 EHENKINTLTTD
+1128 
-1140 VEALK
+1140 
-1145 AKPDKDTIYDDS
+1145 
-1157 AVTARLTALETKEDK
+1157 
-1172 DTVYN
+1172 
-1177 DKELRDKITALE
+1177 
-1189 GKTDNFVSNV
+1189 
-1199 GVSRDGNTVKLTYTM
+1199 
-1214 VNGDNKEVSFTDN
+1214 
-1227 DTVSVA
+1227 

-1259 TKAVTLSQGDG
+1259 TKAVTLSQGEG
-1270 VINLASEETTDPF
+1270 VINLASEATTDPL
-1283 KELTLKGN
+1283 KELVLTGN
-1291 VSAKVKSPFGGDEV
+1291 VSTKVKSPFGGDEV
-1305 TVVGKVGFTSGTTE
+1305 TVAGKVGFNSGATG
-1319 DEIQGSHRNSINE
+1319 DAISGSHTTAVSEN
-1332 FVYVEFFY
+1332 VYVEFYY
-1340 TGATVKA
+1340 TDSTVKA
-1347 FLVFE
+1347 YLVYE
-1352 PENENEVVKYR
+1352 PDNENEVVKYR
-1363 KALSLDELQGTEPAR
+1363 KALSLDELKGTEPAR
-1378 ISISKAGAE
+1378 ISISKGGVE
-1387 QGYVEATFTG
+1387 QGYVETTFTG
-1397 VNSSI
+1397 FTMKLNS
-1402 NYYKVQKKG
+1402 YKVQKKG

>member
-158 QVDNALEEVGKAIE
+158 QVDNALEEVGKTIE
-172 KTVDLVDKKT
+172 KTVDLIDAKVLELKKENERQD
-182 GDLKESVK
+182 GAIDDLGESVK
-190 ELNDSVK
+190 DLNESVQH
-197 KLDEEHGK
+197 LDEEHGK
-205 AIGDLQKDSQDL
+205 AIADLQKDSQGL

-222 ELDNSIS
+222 ELDNSIN
-229 EINDQIKHLDGGLE
+229 EINDQLKLLDGGLE

-248 VHTEVED
+248 IHTEVGD

-261 ELENKTDKL
+261 EIENRTDKL
-270 VKDAETDKATQK
+270 AKDAEDKTKAQA
-282 EKDNTQDAEI
+282 EKDGSQDTEI
-292 EALKKKDEEVGTA
+292 EALKKKDAEVETA
-305 LESMG
+305 LETLG
-310 EALGKT
+310 ETLGKT
-316 VDLIDNKTQG
+316 VDLIDHKAQG

-332 ALEAKE
+332 ALESKE

-364 YDDTSVKE
+364 YDDSSVKD

-382 QVKNFLEGKVNA
+382 SVKNFLEGKN
-394 NKDAIDANKADAD
+394 D
-407 AKNTAL
+407 AL

-525 QANTASITALDTK
+525 KANESAIQGVEGDLTAFRTHTDARIEALENKEDKDTIYDDSAVRGQITALEGK
-538 VDGNKQAQDGKN
+538 VDGNKSAQDGKN

-569 YDDSALTN
+569 YDD
-577 RVQAL
+577 
-582 ENKEDK
+582 
-588 DTVYDDTALAGR
+588 TALAGR

-607 VPANKQAQDAKNTE
+607 VPANKEAQDAKNAE

-627 ELEGKITALENKV
+627 EIEGKITALENKV
-640 DNDNQTLTLDDHTL
+640 DNDNQTLTLEDNTL
-654 SISGGNSVTLPKYD
+654 SISGGNAVTLPKYD

-752 ERLTALEAKEDKD
+752 ERLTALESKEDKD

-844 PDKDTIYDDTALAGR
+844 PDKDTIYDDTALKAKVEALSNR
-859 VSALEA
+859 V
-865 KEDKDTVYDDTE
+865 T
-877 LKGKIKELSDRVAT
+877 T
-891 DEGAQA
+891 DESAQTI
-897 LKNDAQDTEIQAL
+897 KDEAQDAEIQAL
-910 KAKDAELAKSITD
+910 KAKDAELAKSIAD
-923 NKADADTKVQG
+923 NKADADSKAQG

-1059 YNDAPLKE
+1059 YNDAPIKE
-1067 RISALENKPDK
+1067 RITALENKPDK

-1088 ERITALETKVDKDTV
+1088 ERLTALETKVDKDTV

-1177 DKELRDKITALE
+1177 DEELRNKITALE

-1199 GVSRDGNTVKLTYTM
+1199 GVSREGNTVKLTYTM

-1250 EVEYELAKT
+1250 EVEYDLVKT
-1259 TKAVTLSQGDG
+1259 TKAVTISQGLDG
-1270 VINLASEETTDPF
+1270 INLTSEATTDPL
-1283 KELTLKGN
+1283 KELVLTGI
-1291 VSAKVKSPFGGDEV
+1291 VTVRGTSPFKPIQITV
-1305 TVVGKVGFTSGTTE
+1305 TNEPIGFNSGVTGE
-1319 DEIQGSHRNSINE
+1319 RVRGSYRNSIHE
-1332 FVYVEFFY
+1332 FVYIEYFY
-1340 TGATVKA
+1340 VGATLKA
-1347 FLVFE
+1347 YLVFE

-1363 KALSLDELQGTEPAR
+1363 KELSLAELQGTEPAR
-1378 ISISKAGAE
+1378 ISVSKAGAE
-1387 QGYVEATFTG
+1387 QGYVEAIFTA
-1397 VNSSI
+1397 VTASI
-1402 NYYKVQKKG
+1402 NSYKVQKKG

>member
-158 QVDNALEEVGKAIE
+158 QVDNALEEVGKTIE
-172 KTVDLVDKKT
+172 KTVDLIDAKVLELKKDNERQD
-182 GDLKESVK
+182 GALDDLGESVK
-190 ELNDSVK
+190 DLNESVQH
-197 KLDEEHGK
+197 LDEEHGK
-205 AIGDLQKDSQDL
+205 AIADLQKDSQGL

-222 ELDNSIS
+222 ELDNSIN
-229 EINDQIKHLDGGLE
+229 EINDQLKLLDGGLE

-248 VHTEVED
+248 IHTEVGD

-261 ELENKTDKL
+261 ELENRTDKL
-270 VKDAETDKATQK
+270 AKDAEDKAKAQA
-282 EKDNTQDAEI
+282 EKDGSQDAEI
-292 EALKKKDEEVGTA
+292 EALKKKDAEVETA
-305 LESMG
+305 LETLG
-310 EALGKT
+310 ETLGKT
-316 VDLIDNKTQG
+316 VDLIDHKAEG

-364 YDDTSVKE
+364 YDDTSVKD

-382 QVKNFLEGKVNA
+382 SVKNFLEGKN
-394 NKDAIDANKADAD
+394 D
-407 AKNTAL
+407 AL

-421 EAKPVVENKLTEIE
+421 EAKPVVENKLAEL
-435 AKNTAQ
+435 AVKNDSQ

-458 VAVSKADGKVK
+458 VTVSKEAGKVK

-556 IQALEVKPDKDTV
+556 IQALE
-569 YDDSALTN
+569 
-577 RVQAL
+577 
-582 ENKEDK
+582 
-588 DTVYDDTALAGR
+588 
-600 VTALETT
+600 
-607 VPANKQAQDAKNTE
+607 
-621 LDAKDK
+621 
-627 ELEGKITALENKV
+627 
-640 DNDNQTLTLDDHTL
+640 
-654 SISGGNSVTLPKYD
+654 
-668 DSALKASV
+668 
-676 EELKAKDTELANKD
+676 
-690 QELTNEI
+690 
-697 NTLKAKTDN
+697 
-706 FVSGVSVNKEGNK
+706 
-719 VKLTYSYVDGSNK
+719 
-732 EVEFEDSDTVTL
+732 
-744 AYDDTAVK
+744 
-752 ERLTALEAKEDKD
+752 
-765 TIYNDAEVKA
+765 
-775 QIQAVDTK
+775 
-783 ADNNKQAQDTKNTE
+783 
-797 LENRIGA
+797 
-804 LESKEDKDTIYDDS
+804 
-818 ALKAK
+818 
-823 VSDLTDKDTALDAR
+823 
-837 ISALETK
+837 TK
-844 PDKDTIYDDTALAGR
+844 P
-859 VSALEA
+859 
-865 KEDKDTVYDDTE
+865 DKDTVYDDTE
-877 LKGKIKELSDRVAT
+877 LKGKVEALTTRVTT
-891 DEGAQA
+891 DESAQA
-897 LKNDAQDTEIQAL
+897 IKDNAQDAEIQAL

-946 DNDKQTLS
+946 DSDKQTLS
-954 LTDHTLAI
+954 LTDHTLSI
-962 SNGNSVELPKYDDS
+962 SNGNSVELPKYDDTVVKAKNTS
-976 ALKAKDAE
+976 QDEEINALKE
-984 QDEAIKS
+984 R
-991 LKEKTKSFLTGAGV
+991 TKSFLTGASV

-1033 KAIAYDDSALKAR
+1033 KSIAYDDTALKAR

-1059 YNDAPLKE
+1059 YNDAPIKE
-1067 RISALENKPDK
+1067 RITALENKTDK

-1088 ERITALETKVDKDTV
+1088 ERLTALETKVDKDTV
-1103 YDDSAVRQLIQANKD
+1103 YDDAEVKKLIQANKD

-1128 EHENKINTLTTD
+1128 EHENKINTLTSD

-1172 DTVYN
+1172 DTIYN
-1177 DKELRDKITALE
+1177 DEELRNKITALE

-1199 GVSRDGNTVKLTYTM
+1199 GVSREGNTVKLTYTM

-1259 TKAVTLSQGDG
+1259 TKVVTPSQGEG
-1270 VINLASEETTDPF
+1270 VINLASEATTDPL
-1283 KELTLKGN
+1283 KELVLTGN
-1291 VSAKVKSPFGGDEV
+1291 VSAKVKSPFGGDET
-1305 TVVGKVGFTSGTTE
+1305 TVAGKVGFNSGTTG
-1319 DEIQGSHRNSINE
+1319 DAISGSHTTAVSEN
-1332 FVYVEFFY
+1332 VYVEFYY
-1340 TGATVKA
+1340 TDSTVKA
-1347 FLVFE
+1347 YLVYE
-1352 PENENEVVKYR
+1352 PENATEVVKYR
-1363 KALSLDELQGTEPAR
+1363 KVLSLAELQGNEPAR
-1378 ISISKAGAE
+1378 ISVNKGGFE
-1387 QGYVEATFTG
+1387 QGYVEVTFTD
-1397 VNSSI
+1397 VALSI
-1402 NYYKVQKKG
+1402 NSYKVQKKG

>member
-42 PKDNAGQDKR
+42 PKDNVGQDKR

-147 TKLEALKAHDD
+147 TKLEALKSHDD
-158 QVDNALEEVGKAIE
+158 QVDEALEAVGKTIE
-172 KTVDLVDKKT
+172 KTVDLIDAKVLELKKDNERQD
-182 GDLKESVK
+182 GALDDLGESVK
-190 ELNDSVK
+190 DLNESVQH
-197 KLDEEHGK
+197 LDEEHGK

-222 ELDNSIS
+222 ELDNSIN
-229 EINDQIKHLDGGLE
+229 EINDQLKLLDGGLE

-261 ELENKTDKL
+261 ELENRTDKL
-270 VKDAETDKATQK
+270 AKDAEDKAKAQG
-282 EKDNTQDAEI
+282 EKDASQDSEI
-292 EALKKKDEEVGTA
+292 EALKKKDAEVETA
-305 LESMG
+305 LETLG
-310 EALGKT
+310 ETLGKT
-316 VDLIDNKTQG
+316 VDLIDHKAEG

-364 YDDTSVKE
+364 YDDTAVKDA
-372 SIKQANDYTE
+372 INHLGDGLNQAMDYTE
-382 QVKNFLEGKVNA
+382 QVKNYV
-394 NKDAIDANKADAD
+394 DSKADALTLVLGTSKADSD

-413 TTRVNVLE
+413 TARVNVLE

-458 VAVSKADGKVK
+458 VTVSKEAGKVK

-538 VDGNKQAQDGKN
+538 VDGNKQTQDGKN

-556 IQALEVKPDKDTV
+556 IQALE
-569 YDDSALTN
+569 
-577 RVQAL
+577 
-582 ENKEDK
+582 
-588 DTVYDDTALAGR
+588 
-600 VTALETT
+600 
-607 VPANKQAQDAKNTE
+607 
-621 LDAKDK
+621 
-627 ELEGKITALENKV
+627 
-640 DNDNQTLTLDDHTL
+640 
-654 SISGGNSVTLPKYD
+654 
-668 DSALKASV
+668 
-676 EELKAKDTELANKD
+676 
-690 QELTNEI
+690 
-697 NTLKAKTDN
+697 
-706 FVSGVSVNKEGNK
+706 
-719 VKLTYSYVDGSNK
+719 
-732 EVEFEDSDTVTL
+732 
-744 AYDDTAVK
+744 
-752 ERLTALEAKEDKD
+752 
-765 TIYNDAEVKA
+765 
-775 QIQAVDTK
+775 
-783 ADNNKQAQDTKNTE
+783 
-797 LENRIGA
+797 
-804 LESKEDKDTIYDDS
+804 
-818 ALKAK
+818 
-823 VSDLTDKDTALDAR
+823 
-837 ISALETK
+837 TK
-844 PDKDTIYDDTALAGR
+844 P
-859 VSALEA
+859 
-865 KEDKDTVYDDTE
+865 DKDTVYDDTE
-877 LKGKIKELSDRVAT
+877 LKGKVEALTTRVTT
-891 DEGAQA
+891 DESAQA
-897 LKNDAQDTEIQAL
+897 IKDNAQDAEIQAL

-946 DNDKQTLS
+946 DSDKQTLS
-954 LTDHTLAI
+954 LTDHTLSI
-962 SNGNSVELPKYDDS
+962 SNGNSVELPKYDDTVVKAKNVS
-976 ALKAKDAE
+976 QDEEINALKE
-984 QDEAIKS
+984 R
-991 LKEKTKSFLTGAGV
+991 TKSFLTGASV

-1017 NIDGSSTNLE
+1017 NIDGTSTNLE

-1033 KAIAYDDSALKAR
+1033 KTIAYDDTALKAR
-1046 VQDLENRADNDTI
+1046 VQE
-1059 YNDAPLKE
+1059 
-1067 RISALENKPDK
+1067 LENKTDK
-1078 DTVYDDAPLK
+1078 DTVYDDAEVK
-1088 ERITALETKVDKDTV
+1088 K
-1103 YDDSAVRQLIQANKD
+1103 LIQANKD

-1199 GVSRDGNTVKLTYTM
+1199 GVSREGNTVKLTYTM

-1245 LENKP
+1245 LESKP
-1250 EVEYELAKT
+1250 EVEYELAKST
-1259 TKAVTLSQGDG
+1259 VNVGMNIQGG
-1270 VINLASEETTDPF
+1270 TIELALEGKNPNGQLKEFVIT
-1283 KELTLKGN
+1283 GN
-1291 VSAKVKSPFGGDEV
+1291 VSAKVKSPFGGNET
-1305 TVVGKVGFTSGTTE
+1305 TVAGKFGFSSGTTGE
-1319 DEIQGSHRNSINE
+1319 AITGSHTTSVSE
-1332 FVYVEFFY
+1332 TVYVEFFY
-1340 TGATVKA
+1340 TDSKLKA
-1347 FLVFE
+1347 FLVYE

-1363 KALSLDELQGTEPAR
+1363 KNLNIDELRGTEPAR
-1378 ISISKAGAE
+1378 ISISKGGVE
-1387 QGYVEATFTG
+1387 QGYVETTFTG
-1397 VNSSI
+1397 FTMKLNS
-1402 NYYKVQKKG
+1402 YKVQKKG